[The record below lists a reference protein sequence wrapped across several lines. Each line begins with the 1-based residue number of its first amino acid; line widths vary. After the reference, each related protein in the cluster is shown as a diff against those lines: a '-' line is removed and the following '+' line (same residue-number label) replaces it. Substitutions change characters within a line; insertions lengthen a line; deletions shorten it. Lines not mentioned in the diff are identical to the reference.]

1 MADKKTLEL
10 QIKLMAQQA
19 ADQIKAFASD
29 IKAASQNAKSFS
41 SDAKTMAATVGSM
54 QQEAQ
59 RAANSFK
66 LFGGSVSDLR
76 SQQAKMKSAILDL
89 IDQGLKPESDEVQNL
104 VNQYEKLDSAIAKA
118 EKSQKN
124 METQSKGF
132 SSALQSMNN
141 MALGVAGAI
150 GGAGLASIKFAGELE
165 QTQLALEVLLG
176 DAQEAT
182 KIKDEWTALAAET
195 PFNSADIDSAG
206 KKLLAFGVGAD
217 DVTESLRRIG
227 DISAAT
233 GSSISDIA
241 DIYGK
246 AKVQGR
252 LFAEDINQFQGRGIP
267 VVQSLA
273 KVLGVAETNV
283 KDLVAE
289 GKVGFPE
296 LEKAFRDMTSEGG
309 QFSGMMEKLST
320 STMGQFSSLMD
331 NAQLT
336 LAKFG
341 QMLLPLA
348 NNAMEAISGILE
360 KIQSMDSGTQR
371 ATLVTAGLIAA
382 FAAAIPV
389 VNSLAGAMAFLAANP
404 IVAGI
409 AASAVA
415 VAAIAGAAAKA
426 ANAYKDYN
434 TELQKTKASAE
445 QLLQSYADGNTAKQ
459 LDEEATRDLI
469 KLYPELR
476 GEVSAYATTVEAAT
490 EAVKRLH
497 EQKVLEAAMPQ
508 IESVQRM
515 AESMAN
521 ITDQVAAAQRRVAE
535 ARSAMEASRYFD
547 TGVEAQT
554 EYNNAVQELEALQR
568 TVSNYSDKIPEK
580 VAIINASLA
589 TIGKTLNDRYEI
601 VDLEVDVQPVVAN
614 TSALTESV
622 ANALS
627 SPPPDFGREWQDK
640 ILQGAEKIIRE
651 REKAIKALEEKG
663 TASFGINFADN
674 AEYKAELAALMEYY
688 QRELDKLNEK
698 APAAL
703 FTDEWTEKN
712 MNELEKLERNYQD
725 SIEKLNKAAKDS
737 FGESWAT
744 NEGYIKEAAQ
754 LEKWYAQERI
764 RIEEEIAR
772 KQREELINRH
782 QTRMNQLKEEAQ
794 YQAAMGLQQA
804 EAGNAMGIAQIA
816 TGKTMETV
824 AGSQLGSA
832 AVSAVS
838 GMESGGILGAALG
851 PIGLFIEALAKAVM
865 EVENVQK
872 VLNIFQTVI
881 DPLMEVIEPF
891 INGILQPLVD
901 MLEALGD
908 TIGKMLTPILGVV
921 QVLTSLNPVLKV
933 IEAALSVLGKAF
945 EWFYMNVIYPV
956 GNTIIDIVNGV
967 INMLNKIPFVDIEP
981 IQRLAAIGEAAEEMA
996 KEMERHAERIRLMY
1010 DRQKSAV
1017 EDQLKSQMEALSSQY
1032 ELGLIS
1038 RDEYEK
1044 QAEKY
1049 ASAADNELIAINER
1063 MEEHLAKIEEFTGAG
1078 LTEEQWTNLYN
1089 QADEAEKQSYME
1101 KWGEKVPVL
1110 GHIAGGIADVGTAIW
1125 DGVTNAWDG
1134 LGDWLGWWDVGSPNI
1149 PKDHIAMVHKGETI
1163 VPRTFAD
1170 GIRSGELALVG
1181 RNNSAGGSGSASPI
1195 YVTVNV
1201 GGSVLAERDLV
1212 DAIHRGIS
1220 DGIASRR
1227 LSPLPA

>member
-19 ADQIKAFASD
+19 ADQIKTFGND
-29 IKAASQNAKSFS
+29 LKIAAQNAKAFS
-41 SDAKTMAATVGSM
+41 GDAKAVAANVASL
-54 QQEAQ
+54 QKEAQ
-59 RAANSFK
+59 RTANSLK
-66 LFGGSVSDLR
+66 LFGGSAGELR
-76 SQQAKMKSAILDL
+76 NQHQQMKSAILDL
-89 IDQGLKPESDEVQNL
+89 IDNGLEPEAKEVQEL
-104 VNQYEKLDSAIAKA
+104 VAQYNRLDKAIDEA
-118 EKSQKN
+118 EASHGQ
-124 METQSKGF
+124 MQGG
-132 SSALQSMNN
+132 LQSTKAALAGMNGA
-141 MALGVAGAI
+141 ALAVAGAVS
-150 GGAGLASIKFAGELE
+150 GAGIAAIKFAGELE

-176 DAQEAT
+176 DADQAT
-182 KIKDEWTALAAET
+182 RIKDEWTALAAET

-217 DVTESLRRIG
+217 DVTDSLRRIG

-296 LEKAFRDMTSEGG
+296 LEQAFKMMTSEGG

-320 STMGQFSSLMD
+320 STMGQFSSLVD

-348 NNAMEAISGILE
+348 NDAMAAISGILE
-360 KIQSMDSGTQR
+360 KIQSMDAGTQR
-371 ATLVTAGLIAA
+371 ATLVTGGLIAA

-389 VNSLAGAMAFLAANP
+389 VNGLAGAMAFLAANP
-404 IVAGI
+404 IVLGI
-409 AASAVA
+409 TAAAVA

-426 ANAYKDYN
+426 ANAYQDYN
-434 TELQKTKASAE
+434 SELQKTKTAAD
-445 QLLQSYADGNTAKQ
+445 QLLSSYAKGNSAKQ
-459 LDEEATRDLI
+459 LDEAAIRDLI

-476 GEVSAYATTVEAAT
+476 GEVSAYATTVEEAS
-490 EAVKRLH
+490 EAVKRLT
-497 EQKVLEAAMPQ
+497 EQKVLE
-508 IESVQRM
+508 S
-515 AESMAN
+515 
-521 ITDQVAAAQRRVAE
+521 AAAQVEKLKEVDAERSGAFATRTKIQQRYDEFQNDPMRAMNWAEGDVLLTQLQGAE
-535 ARSAMEASRYFD
+535 AEVDRLS
-547 TGVEAQT
+547 QK
-554 EYNNAVQELEALQR
+554 
-568 TVSNYSDKIPEK
+568 SDKMREQ
-580 VAIINASLA
+580 INAELA
-589 TIGKTLNDRYEI
+589 SYGY
-601 VDLEVDVQPVVAN
+601 Q
-614 TSALTESV
+614 
-622 ANALS
+622 LS
-627 SPPPDFGREWQDK
+627 SYNIIKIPVTLDTDTIPDQLNQLDDEVESAVPPDFGREWQDK
-640 ILQGAEKIIRE
+640 ILEGAEKIIRE

-663 TASFGINFADN
+663 TAFFGINFSSN
-674 AEYKAELAALMEYY
+674 TEYKAELSALMEYY

-698 APAAL
+698 KPAAI
-703 FTDEWTEKN
+703 FDDAWTVKN
-712 MNELEKLERNYQD
+712 MDELERLERDYQD
-725 SIEKLNKAAKDS
+725 SVEKLNKAAKES
-737 FGESWAT
+737 FGEAWET
-744 NEGYIKEAAQ
+744 NEDYIKEAAQ
-754 LEKWYAQERI
+754 LEKWYANERI

-772 KQREELINRH
+772 KQREALINRH
-782 QTRMNQLKEEAQ
+782 QMRMDQLAEEAR

-804 EAGNAMGIAQIA
+804 ESGNASGLAQIA
-816 TGKTMETV
+816 AGTTMETV

-832 AVSAVS
+832 ITPASA
-838 GMESGGILGAALG
+838 GTGLGAALG
-851 PIGLFIEALAKAVM
+851 PIGLFIEALVKAVM

-881 DPLMEVIEPF
+881 DPLMEIIEPF

-921 QVLTSLNPVLKV
+921 QVLTSLNPILKI

-945 EWFYMNVIYPV
+945 EWLYMNVIYPV

-981 IQRLAAIGEAAEEMA
+981 IQRLAAIGDAAEEIA
-996 KEMERHAERIRLMY
+996 KETERQAERIRLMY
-1010 DRQKSAV
+1010 ERQKSAI
-1017 EDQLKSQMEALSSQY
+1017 EDQLKSQLEALSSQY

-1049 ASAADNELIAINER
+1049 ASAADNELISINER
-1063 MEEHLAKIEEFTGAG
+1063 MEEHLAAIEEFTGAA
-1078 LTEEQWTNLYN
+1078 LTEEQWKNLYN
-1089 QADEAEKQSYME
+1089 QADEAEKQSYAE
-1101 KWGEKVPVL
+1101 KWGEKVPIL
-1110 GHIAGGIADVGTAIW
+1110 GHLAGAAADTGKAIW
-1125 DGVTNAWDG
+1125 EGVKRAGETIVG
-1134 LGDWLGWWDVGSPNI
+1134 WLKRLRGYDTGTTFVPQDM
-1149 PKDHIAMVHKGETI
+1149 PAMVHKGETI

-1181 RNNSAGGSGSASPI
+1181 RNGKNDGAAGGGSPI

-1212 DAIHRGIS
+1212 DAVHRGIA
-1220 DGIASRR
+1220 DGINSRR
-1227 LSPLPA
+1227 LDPLPAGGAA

>member
-10 QIKLMAQQA
+10 QIKIMAQQA

-76 SQQAKMKSAILDL
+76 SQQTKMKSAILDL

-124 METQSKGF
+124 MENQSKGF
-132 SSALQSMNN
+132 SSALQSMNGV
-141 MALGVAGAI
+141 ALGVAGAI
-150 GGAGLASIKFAGELE
+150 SGAGLASVKFAGELE

-176 DAQEAT
+176 DAQQAT

-206 KKLLAFGVGAD
+206 KKLLAFNIESEK
-217 DVTESLRRIG
+217 VTDTLRRIG

-296 LEKAFRDMTSEGG
+296 LEKAFQDMTSEGG

-336 LAKFG
+336 LAEFG

-360 KIQSMDSGTQR
+360 KIQAMDSGTQR

-389 VNSLAGAMAFLAANP
+389 VNGLAGAMAFLAANP

-409 AASAVA
+409 AAAAVA

-434 TELQKTKASAE
+434 TELQKTKTSAD
-445 QLLQSYADGNTAKQ
+445 QLLASYADGNTAKQ
-459 LDEEATRDLI
+459 LDEAATRDLI

-476 GEVSAYATTVEAAT
+476 GEVSAYATTVEEAS
-490 EAVKRLH
+490 EAVRRLT
-497 EQKVLEAAMPQ
+497 EQKVLE
-508 IESVQRM
+508 S
-515 AESMAN
+515 
-521 ITDQVAAAQRRVAE
+521 AAAQLEKLIEVDLNRSEAFATRNNIQQRYDEFQNDPMRAMNWAEGDVLVTQLQGAE
-535 ARSAMEASRYFD
+535 AEVTRL
-547 TGVEAQT
+547 T
-554 EYNNAVQELEALQR
+554 EK
-568 TVSNYSDKIPEK
+568 SDKMREQ
-580 VAIINASLA
+580 INAALA
-589 TIGKTLNDRYEI
+589 AIGYQLSGYEMI
-601 VDLEVDVQPVVAN
+601 KMPVTFSAENIPQEVEQIAATVE
-614 TSALTESV
+614 SAV
-622 ANALS
+622 
-627 SPPPDFGREWQDK
+627 PPDFGREWQDK

-663 TASFGINFADN
+663 TASFGINFSSN
-674 AEYKAELAALMEYY
+674 TEYKAELAALMEYY

-703 FTDEWTEKN
+703 FTDEWTRKN
-712 MNELEKLERNYQD
+712 LDELQKLEVDYQD

-744 NEGYIKEAAQ
+744 NEAYIKEAAQ

-764 RIEEEIAR
+764 KIEEEIAR

-782 QTRMNQLKEEAQ
+782 QTRMNQLAEEAR
-794 YQAAMGLQQA
+794 YQAALGQQMA
-804 EAGNAMGIAQIA
+804 EAGNIGGLAKVAG
-816 TGKTMETV
+816 GYSMEQV

-832 AVSAVS
+832 AMSAIS
-838 GMESGGILGAALG
+838 GMASGGLLGAVLG
-851 PIGLFIEALAKAVM
+851 PLAQFVTALLEAILAL
-865 EVENVQK
+865 ENVQK
-872 VLNIFQTVI
+872 ILNWASTIVEKMMDVIGPMLNDGLQQIVDLLETLGTTMGKILAPLINMSNALNSITLVPVLK
-881 DPLMEVIEPF
+881 
-891 INGILQPLVD
+891 
-901 MLEALGD
+901 MLEA
-908 TIGKMLTPILGVV
+908 
-921 QVLTSLNPVLKV
+921 VLSAVGEV
-933 IEAALSVLGKAF
+933 F
-945 EWFYMNVIYPV
+945 EWLNNHVIVPF
-956 GNTIIDIVNGV
+956 GNALIDIANGF
-967 INMLNKIPFVDIEP
+967 IDLLNKIPGVDIDK
-981 IQRLAAIGEAAEEMA
+981 IAKLRLIGEAAEEMA

-1010 DRQKSAV
+1010 ERQKSAV
-1017 EDQLKSQMEALSSQY
+1017 EDQLQSQLEALSSQY

-1038 RDEYEK
+1038 REEYEK

-1049 ASAADNELIAINER
+1049 ASAADEKIIEINEAQNAILSQI
-1063 MEEHLAKIEEFTGAG
+1063 EANTYASATGNTSGLA
-1078 LTEEQWTNLYN
+1078 EQR
-1089 QADEAEKQSYME
+1089 KSYAKE
-1101 KWGEKVPVL
+1101 WGEKVPVL
-1110 GHIAGGIADVGTAIW
+1110 GHVAGFVADVGTKIW
-1125 DGVTNAWDG
+1125 DEIKSVGKTIA
-1134 LGDWLGWWDVGSPNI
+1134 GWFGFDVGTPFV
-1149 PKDHIAMVHKGETI
+1149 PQDMPAMVHKGETI

-1181 RNNSAGGSGSASPI
+1181 RNRSAGGSGSASPI

-1201 GGSVLAERDLV
+1201 GGSILSERDLV
-1212 DAIHRGIS
+1212 DAVHRGIS

>member
-76 SQQAKMKSAILDL
+76 SQQTKMKSAILDL

-104 VNQYEKLDSAIAKA
+104 VDQYNKLDSAIAKA
-118 EKSQKN
+118 EQSQKSI
-124 METQSKGF
+124 EKQSKGF
-132 SSALQSMNN
+132 SSALKSMNN
-141 MALGVAGAI
+141 MALGVAAAI
-150 GGAGLASIKFAGELE
+150 GGAGIASIKFAGELE

-206 KKLLAFGVGAD
+206 KKLLAFGIGAD
-217 DVTESLRRIG
+217 TVTDSLRRIG

-296 LEKAFRDMTSEGG
+296 LEQAFRMMTSEGG

-320 STMGQFSSLMD
+320 STMGQFSSLVD

-348 NNAMEAISGILE
+348 NDAMAAISGLLE
-360 KIQSMDSGTQR
+360 KIQSMDAGTQR

-389 VNSLAGAMAFLAANP
+389 VTGLAGAMAFLAANP
-404 IVAGI
+404 IVLGI
-409 AASAVA
+409 TAAAVA

-434 TELQKTKASAE
+434 TELQKTKTAAD

-459 LDEEATRDLI
+459 LDEAATRDLI

-476 GEVSAYATTVEAAT
+476 GEVTAYATTVEEAS
-490 EAVKRLH
+490 EAVKRLT
-497 EQKVLEAAMPQ
+497 EQKVLE
-508 IESVQRM
+508 S
-515 AESMAN
+515 
-521 ITDQVAAAQRRVAE
+521 AAAQLEKLREVDLNRSEAFATRNNIQQRYDEFQNDPMRAMNWAEGDVLVTQLQGAE
-535 ARSAMEASRYFD
+535 AEVNRL
-547 TGVEAQT
+547 T
-554 EYNNAVQELEALQR
+554 EK
-568 TVSNYSDKIPEK
+568 SDKMREQIIAALA
-580 VAIINASLA
+580 AIGYQLS
-589 TIGKTLNDRYEI
+589 GYEI
-601 VDLEVDVQPVVAN
+601 VKIPVTLSAENIPQEVERIA
-614 TSALTESV
+614 ESV
-622 ANALS
+622 ESAV
-627 SPPPDFGREWQDK
+627 PPDFGREWQDK

-663 TASFGINFADN
+663 TSSFGINFSSN
-674 AEYKAELAALMEYY
+674 TEYKAELAALMEYY

-698 APAAL
+698 KPAAL
-703 FTDEWTEKN
+703 FTDEWTVKN
-712 MNELEKLERNYQD
+712 MDQLEKLERDYQD

-737 FGESWAT
+737 FGDSWAT
-744 NEGYIKEAAQ
+744 NEAYIKEAAQ
-754 LEKWYAQERI
+754 LEKWYANERI

-772 KQREELINRH
+772 KQREDLINRH
-782 QTRMNQLKEEAQ
+782 QTRMNQLAEEAR
-794 YQAAMGLQQA
+794 YAAAMGLQQA
-804 EAGNAMGIAQIA
+804 ESGNTGGLAQIA
-816 TGKTMETV
+816 TGTV
-824 AGSQLGSA
+824 SESVSGSQLGSA
-832 AVSAVS
+832 ITSAS
-838 GMESGGILGAALG
+838 AGTGLGAALG

-921 QVLTSLNPVLKV
+921 QVLTSLNPVLKI
-933 IEAALSVLGKAF
+933 IESALSVLGKAF

-981 IQRLAAIGEAAEEMA
+981 IQRLAAIGDAAEEMA
-996 KEMERHAERIRLMY
+996 KEMERQAERIRLMY
-1010 DRQKSAV
+1010 ERQKSAV
-1017 EDQLKSQMEALSSQY
+1017 EDQLKSQLEALSSQY

-1049 ASAADNELIAINER
+1049 ASAADEKIIEINEAQNAILSQI
-1063 MEEHLAKIEEFTGAG
+1063 EANTYASATGNTSGLA
-1078 LTEEQWTNLYN
+1078 EQR
-1089 QADEAEKQSYME
+1089 KSYAKE
-1101 KWGEKVPVL
+1101 WGKKVPVL
-1110 GHIAGGIADVGTAIW
+1110 GHVAGFVADVGTKIW
-1125 DGVTNAWDG
+1125 DGIKSVGKTIA
-1134 LGDWLGWWDVGSPNI
+1134 GWFGFDVGTPFV
-1149 PKDHIAMVHKGETI
+1149 PQDMPAMVHKGETI

-1181 RNNSAGGSGSASPI
+1181 RNGPGEGAASGGSPI

-1212 DAIHRGIS
+1212 DAVHRGIA

-1227 LSPLPA
+1227 LDPLPAGA

>member
-76 SQQAKMKSAILDL
+76 SQQTKMKSAILDL

-124 METQSKGF
+124 MENQSKGF
-132 SSALQSMNN
+132 SSALKSMNN

-150 GGAGLASIKFAGELE
+150 GGAGIASIKFAGELE

-206 KKLLAFGVGAD
+206 KKLLAFGIGAD
-217 DVTESLRRIG
+217 TVTDSLRRIG

-296 LEKAFRDMTSEGG
+296 LEKAFKDMTSEGG

-320 STMGQFSSLMD
+320 STMGQFSSLVD

-348 NNAMEAISGILE
+348 NDAMSAISGILE
-360 KIQSMDSGTQR
+360 KIQSMDAGTQR
-371 ATLVTAGLIAA
+371 ATLVTGGLIAA

-389 VNSLAGAMAFLAANP
+389 VNGLAGAMAFLAANP
-404 IVAGI
+404 IVLGI
-409 AASAVA
+409 TAAAVA

-434 TELQKTKASAE
+434 TELQKTKTAAD

-459 LDEEATRDLI
+459 LDEAATRKLI
-469 KLYPELR
+469 KLYPGLR
-476 GEVSAYATTVEAAT
+476 GEVSAYATTVEEASK
-490 EAVKRLH
+490 AVKRLT
-497 EQKVLEAAMPQ
+497 EQKVLE
-508 IESVQRM
+508 S
-515 AESMAN
+515 
-521 ITDQVAAAQRRVAE
+521 AAAQLEKMREVDLARSGAFATRSKVQQRYTEYQSDPMRAMNWAEGDVLLTQLQGAE
-535 ARSAMEASRYFD
+535 AEVNRLSEKSDKMREQIQAALASIGYQLSGYNIIKIPVTLD
-547 TGVEAQT
+547 T
-554 EYNNAVQELEALQR
+554 
-568 TVSNYSDKIPEK
+568 DKIPDK
-580 VAIINASLA
+580 L
-589 TIGKTLNDRYEI
+589 KQLD
-601 VDLEVDVQPVVAN
+601 DEV
-614 TSALTESV
+614 ES
-622 ANALS
+622 S
-627 SPPPDFGREWQDK
+627 GPPDFGREWQDK

-663 TASFGINFADN
+663 TSSFGINFSSN
-674 AEYKAELAALMEYY
+674 TEYKAELAALMEYY

-698 APAAL
+698 KPAAL
-703 FTDEWTEKN
+703 FTDEWTVKN
-712 MNELEKLERNYQD
+712 MDQLEKLERDYQD

-737 FGESWAT
+737 FGDSWAT
-744 NEGYIKEAAQ
+744 NEAYIKEAAQ
-754 LEKWYAQERI
+754 LEKWYANERI

-782 QTRMNQLKEEAQ
+782 QTRMNQLAEEAR
-794 YQAAMGLQQA
+794 YAAAMGLQQA
-804 EAGNAMGIAQIA
+804 ESGNTGGLAQIA
-816 TGKTMETV
+816 AGSVSESV

-832 AVSAVS
+832 ITSAS
-838 GMESGGILGAALG
+838 AGTGLGAALG

-872 VLNIFQTVI
+872 VLNIFKTVI

-921 QVLTSLNPVLKV
+921 QVLTSLNPVLKI

-996 KEMERHAERIRLMY
+996 KEMEKQAERIRLMY
-1010 DRQKSAV
+1010 ERQKSAV
-1017 EDQLKSQMEALSSQY
+1017 EDQLKSQLEALSSQY

-1049 ASAADNELIAINER
+1049 ASAADEKIIDLNEAQNAILSQIEANTYASATGNTSG
-1063 MEEHLAKIEEFTGAG
+1063 LA
-1078 LTEEQWTNLYN
+1078 EQR
-1089 QADEAEKQSYME
+1089 KSYAKE
-1101 KWGEKVPVL
+1101 WGEKVPVL
-1110 GHIAGGIADVGTAIW
+1110 GHVAGFVADVGTKIW
-1125 DGVTNAWDG
+1125 DGIKSVGKTIA
-1134 LGDWLGWWDVGSPNI
+1134 GWFGFDVGTPFV
-1149 PKDHIAMVHKGETI
+1149 PQDMPAMVHKGETI

-1181 RNNSAGGSGSASPI
+1181 RNRSAGGSGSASPI

-1201 GGSVLAERDLV
+1201 GGSVLSERDLV
-1212 DAIHRGIS
+1212 DAVHRGIS

>member
-76 SQQAKMKSAILDL
+76 SQQTKMKSAILDL

-124 METQSKGF
+124 MENQSKGF
-132 SSALQSMNN
+132 SSALKSMNN

-150 GGAGLASIKFAGELE
+150 GGAGIASIKFAGELE

-206 KKLLAFGVGAD
+206 KKLLAFGIGAD
-217 DVTESLRRIG
+217 TVTDSLRRIG

-296 LEKAFRDMTSEGG
+296 LEQAFKLMTSEGG

-320 STMGQFSSLMD
+320 STMGQFSSLVD

-348 NNAMEAISGILE
+348 NDAMTAISGILE
-360 KIQSMDSGTQR
+360 KIQSMDAGTQR

-389 VNSLAGAMAFLAANP
+389 VTGLAGAMAFLAANP
-404 IVAGI
+404 IVLGI
-409 AASAVA
+409 TAAAVA

-434 TELQKTKASAE
+434 TELQKTKTAAD
-445 QLLQSYADGNTAKQ
+445 QLLSSYADGNTAKQ
-459 LDEEATRDLI
+459 LDEAATRDLI

-476 GEVSAYATTVEAAT
+476 GEVSAYATTVEEAS
-490 EAVKRLH
+490 EAVKRLT
-497 EQKVLEAAMPQ
+497 EQKVLE
-508 IESVQRM
+508 S
-515 AESMAN
+515 
-521 ITDQVAAAQRRVAE
+521 AAAQLEKLREVDLNRSEAFATRNNIQQRYDEFQNDPMRAMNWAEGDVLVTQLQGAE
-535 ARSAMEASRYFD
+535 AEVNRLTEKSDKMREQIQAALASIGYQLSGYNIIKIPVSLEPEKIEEDVAAISAA
-547 TGVEAQT
+547 VEA
-554 EYNNAVQELEALQR
+554 
-568 TVSNYSDKIPEK
+568 
-580 VAIINASLA
+580 A
-589 TIGKTLNDRYEI
+589 TL
-601 VDLEVDVQPVVAN
+601 
-614 TSALTESV
+614 
-622 ANALS
+622 
-627 SPPPDFGREWQDK
+627 PDFGREWQDK

-651 REKAIKALEEKG
+651 REKAIQALEAKG
-663 TASFGINFADN
+663 TASFGINFSDN

-703 FTDEWTEKN
+703 FTDEWTVKN
-712 MNELEKLERNYQD
+712 MDQLEKLERDYQD
-725 SIEKLNKAAKDS
+725 SVEKLNKAAKES
-737 FGESWAT
+737 FGEAWET
-744 NEGYIKEAAQ
+744 NEAYIKEAAQ
-754 LEKWYAQERI
+754 LEKWYANERI

-772 KQREELINRH
+772 KQREDLINRH
-782 QTRMNQLKEEAQ
+782 QMRMDQLAEEAR
-794 YQAAMGLQQA
+794 YQAALGQQRLEGGDIGGL
-804 EAGNAMGIAQIA
+804 AQIA
-816 TGKTMETV
+816 GGTVSESV

-832 AVSAVS
+832 LTSAS
-838 GMESGGILGAALG
+838 AGTGLGAALG

-881 DPLMEVIEPF
+881 DPLMQIIEPF

-921 QVLTSLNPVLKV
+921 QVLTSLNPVLKI
-933 IEAALSVLGKAF
+933 IEATLSVLGKAF

-981 IQRLAAIGEAAEEMA
+981 IQRLAAIGDAAEEMA
-996 KEMERHAERIRLMY
+996 KEMERQAERIRLMY
-1010 DRQKSAV
+1010 ERQKSAV
-1017 EDQLKSQMEALSSQY
+1017 EDQLKSQLEALSSQY

-1049 ASAADNELIAINER
+1049 ASAADEKIINLNEAQNAILSQIEANTYASATGNTSG
-1063 MEEHLAKIEEFTGAG
+1063 LA
-1078 LTEEQWTNLYN
+1078 EQR
-1089 QADEAEKQSYME
+1089 KSYAKE
-1101 KWGEKVPVL
+1101 WGEKVPVL
-1110 GHIAGGIADVGTAIW
+1110 GHVAGFVADVGTKIW
-1125 DGVTNAWDG
+1125 DGIKSVGKTIA
-1134 LGDWLGWWDVGSPNI
+1134 GWFGFDVGTPFV
-1149 PKDHIAMVHKGETI
+1149 PQDMPAMVHKGETI

-1181 RNNSAGGSGSASPI
+1181 RNRSAGGSGSASPI

-1201 GGSVLAERDLV
+1201 GGSILSERDLV
-1212 DAIHRGIS
+1212 DAVHRGIS

>member
-1 MADKKTLEL
+1 
-10 QIKLMAQQA
+10 
-19 ADQIKAFASD
+19 
-29 IKAASQNAKSFS
+29 
-41 SDAKTMAATVGSM
+41 
-54 QQEAQ
+54 
-59 RAANSFK
+59 
-66 LFGGSVSDLR
+66 
-76 SQQAKMKSAILDL
+76 MKSAILDL
-89 IDQGLKPESDEVQNL
+89 IDQGLKPESQEVQDL
-104 VNQYEKLDSAIAKA
+104 VNQYNRLDDAIAKA

-124 METQSKGF
+124 MENQSKGF
-132 SSALQSMNN
+132 SSALKSMNN

-150 GGAGLASIKFAGELE
+150 GGAGIASIKFAGELE

-176 DAQEAT
+176 DANQAT
-182 KIKDEWTALAAET
+182 RIKDEWTALAAET

-206 KKLLAFGVGAD
+206 KKLLAFGIGAD
-217 DVTESLRRIG
+217 TVTDSLRRIG

-283 KDLVAE
+283 KDLVEE

-296 LEKAFRDMTSEGG
+296 LEQAFKMMTSEGG

-336 LAKFG
+336 LAEFG
-341 QMLLPLA
+341 KMLLPLA
-348 NNAMEAISGILE
+348 NNAMESISGILE
-360 KIQSMDSGTQR
+360 KIQAMDAGTQR
-371 ATLVTAGLIAA
+371 ATLVTGGLIAA

-389 VNSLAGAMAFLAANP
+389 VNGLAGAMAFLAANP
-404 IVAGI
+404 IVLGI
-409 AASAVA
+409 TAAAVA

-434 TELQKTKASAE
+434 TELQKTKSAAD
-445 QLLQSYADGNTAKQ
+445 QLLSSYAKGNTAKQ
-459 LDEEATRDLI
+459 LDEAATRDLI

-476 GEVSAYATTVEAAT
+476 GEVSAYATTVEEAS
-490 EAVKRLH
+490 EAVKRLT
-497 EQKVLEAAMPQ
+497 EQKVLE
-508 IESVQRM
+508 S
-515 AESMAN
+515 
-521 ITDQVAAAQRRVAE
+521 AAAQLEKLREVDLNRSEAFATRNNIQQRYDEFQNDPMRAMNWAEGDVLVTQLQGAE
-535 ARSAMEASRYFD
+535 AEVNRL
-547 TGVEAQT
+547 T
-554 EYNNAVQELEALQR
+554 EK
-568 TVSNYSDKIPEK
+568 SDKMREQIIAALA
-580 VAIINASLA
+580 AIGYQLS
-589 TIGKTLNDRYEI
+589 GYEI
-601 VDLEVDVQPVVAN
+601 VKIPVTLSAENIPQEVERIA
-614 TSALTESV
+614 ESV
-622 ANALS
+622 ESAV
-627 SPPPDFGREWQDK
+627 PPDFGREWQDK

-663 TASFGINFADN
+663 TASFGINFSSN
-674 AEYKAELAALMEYY
+674 TEYKAELAALMEYY

-703 FTDEWTEKN
+703 FTDEWTRKN
-712 MNELEKLERNYQD
+712 LDELQKLERDYQD
-725 SIEKLNKAAKDS
+725 SIEKLNKAAKES
-737 FGESWAT
+737 FGEAWET
-744 NEGYIKEAAQ
+744 NEAYIKEAAQ
-754 LEKWYAQERI
+754 LEKWYANERI

-772 KQREELINRH
+772 KQREDLINRH
-782 QTRMNQLKEEAQ
+782 QMRMDQLAEEAR
-794 YQAAMGLQQA
+794 YQAALGQQRLEGGDIGGL
-804 EAGNAMGIAQIA
+804 AQIA
-816 TGKTMETV
+816 GGTVSESV

-832 AVSAVS
+832 LTSAS
-838 GMESGGILGAALG
+838 AGTGLGAALG

-921 QVLTSLNPVLKV
+921 QVLTSLNPVLKI
-933 IEAALSVLGKAF
+933 IESALSVLGKAF

-981 IQRLAAIGEAAEEMA
+981 IQRLAAIGVAAEEMA

-1010 DRQKSAV
+1010 ERQKSAV

-1049 ASAADNELIAINER
+1049 ASAADEKIIDLNEAQNAILSQIEANTYASATGNTSG
-1063 MEEHLAKIEEFTGAG
+1063 LA
-1078 LTEEQWTNLYN
+1078 EQRTSF
-1089 QADEAEKQSYME
+1089 AKE
-1101 KWGEKVPVL
+1101 WGEKVPVL
-1110 GHIAGGIADVGTAIW
+1110 GHLAGALADTGKAIW
-1125 DGVTNAWDG
+1125 DGLNRAGKAVA
-1134 LGDWLGWWDVGSPNI
+1134 DWVDSWWPFDTGSTFVPQDM
-1149 PKDHIAMVHKGETI
+1149 PAMVHKGETI

-1201 GGSVLAERDLV
+1201 GGSVLSERDLV
-1212 DAIHRGIS
+1212 DAVHRGIS

>member
-41 SDAKTMAATVGSM
+41 SDAKTMTATVGSM

-76 SQQAKMKSAILDL
+76 SQQTKMKSAILDL

-104 VNQYEKLDSAIAKA
+104 VNQYNKLDSAIAKA
-118 EKSQKN
+118 EKSQKK
-124 METQSKGF
+124 MESQSKGF
-132 SSALQSMNN
+132 SSALQGMNN
-141 MALGVAGAI
+141 MALGVAVAI

-182 KIKDEWTALAAET
+182 RIKDEWTALAAET

-206 KKLLAFGVGAD
+206 KKLLAFGIGAD
-217 DVTESLRRIG
+217 TVTDSLRRIG

-296 LEKAFRDMTSEGG
+296 LEKAFKDMTSEGG

-320 STMGQFSSLMD
+320 STMGQFSSLVD

-360 KIQSMDSGTQR
+360 KIQAMDSGTQR

-389 VNSLAGAMAFLAANP
+389 VNGLAGAMAFLAANP
-404 IVAGI
+404 IVLGI
-409 AASAVA
+409 TAAAVA

-434 TELQKTKASAE
+434 TELQKTKTSAE
-445 QLLQSYADGNTAKQ
+445 QLLASYADGNTAKQ
-459 LDEEATRDLI
+459 LDEAATRDLI

-476 GEVSAYATTVEAAT
+476 GEVSAYATTVEEAS
-490 EAVKRLH
+490 EAVKRIT
-497 EQKVLEAAMPQ
+497 EQKVLE
-508 IESVQRM
+508 S
-515 AESMAN
+515 
-521 ITDQVAAAQRRVAE
+521 AAAQLEKLRKVDLNRSDAFATRSKEQQRYTEFQSDPMRAMNWAEGDDLLNQLQGAE
-535 ARSAMEASRYFD
+535 AEFNRLSEKSDKMREQIQAALASIGYQLSGYNIIKIPVSLEPEKIEEDVAAISAA
-547 TGVEAQT
+547 VEA
-554 EYNNAVQELEALQR
+554 
-568 TVSNYSDKIPEK
+568 
-580 VAIINASLA
+580 A
-589 TIGKTLNDRYEI
+589 T
-601 VDLEVDVQPVVAN
+601 
-614 TSALTESV
+614 
-622 ANALS
+622 
-627 SPPPDFGREWQDK
+627 PPDFGREWQDK

-651 REKAIKALEEKG
+651 REKAIQALEAKG
-663 TASFGINFADN
+663 TASFGINFSDN

-688 QRELDKLNEK
+688 QRELDKLNDK

-703 FTDEWTEKN
+703 FTDEWTAKN

-737 FGESWAT
+737 FGEAWAT
-744 NEGYIKEAAQ
+744 NEAYIKEAAQ
-754 LEKWYAQERI
+754 LEKWYANERI

-782 QTRMNQLKEEAQ
+782 QTRMNQLAEEAR
-794 YQAAMGLQQA
+794 YAAAMGLQQA
-804 EAGNAMGIAQIA
+804 ESGNTGGLAQIA
-816 TGKTMETV
+816 TGTVSESV

-832 AVSAVS
+832 ITSAS
-838 GMESGGILGAALG
+838 AGTGLGAALG

-901 MLEALGD
+901 MLEAIGD

-921 QVLTSLNPVLKV
+921 QVLTSLNPVLKI
-933 IEAALSVLGKAF
+933 IESSLSVLGKAF

-981 IQRLAAIGEAAEEMA
+981 IQRLAAIGDAAEEMA

-1017 EDQLKSQMEALSSQY
+1017 EDQLKSQLEALSSQY

-1049 ASAADNELIAINER
+1049 ASAADEKIIDLNEAQNAILGQIEANTYASATGNTSG
-1063 MEEHLAKIEEFTGAG
+1063 LA
-1078 LTEEQWTNLYN
+1078 EQR
-1089 QADEAEKQSYME
+1089 KSYAKE
-1101 KWGEKVPVL
+1101 WGEKVPVL
-1110 GHIAGGIADVGTAIW
+1110 GHVAGFVADVGTRIW
-1125 DGVTNAWDG
+1125 DGIKSVGKTIA
-1134 LGDWLGWWDVGSPNI
+1134 GWFGFDVGTPFV
-1149 PKDHIAMVHKGETI
+1149 PQDMPAMVHKGETI

-1181 RNNSAGGSGSASPI
+1181 RNRSAGGSGSASPI

-1201 GGSVLAERDLV
+1201 GGSVLSERDLV
-1212 DAIHRGIS
+1212 DAVHRGIA

-1227 LSPLPA
+1227 LDPLPAGA

>member
-10 QIKLMAQQA
+10 QIKIMAQQA

-89 IDQGLKPESDEVQNL
+89 IDQGLKPESQEVQEL
-104 VNQYEKLDSAIAKA
+104 VSQYNRLDDAIAKA

-124 METQSKGF
+124 MENQSKGF
-132 SSALQSMNN
+132 SSALQSMNGV
-141 MALGVAGAI
+141 ALGVAGAI
-150 GGAGLASIKFAGELE
+150 SGAGLASIKFAGELE

-176 DAQEAT
+176 DAQQAT

-217 DVTESLRRIG
+217 DVTDSLRRIG

-273 KVLGVAETNV
+273 KVLGVAENNV

-296 LEKAFRDMTSEGG
+296 LEKAFQDMTSEGG

-336 LAKFG
+336 LAEFG
-341 QMLLPLA
+341 KMLLPLA

-360 KIQSMDSGTQR
+360 KIQAMDSGTQR

-409 AASAVA
+409 AAAAVA

-426 ANAYKDYN
+426 ANAYEDYN
-434 TELQKTKASAE
+434 TELQKTKTSAD
-445 QLLQSYADGNTAKQ
+445 QLLASYADGNTAKQ
-459 LDEEATRDLI
+459 LDEAATRDLI

-476 GEVSAYATTVEAAT
+476 GEVSAYATTVEEAS
-490 EAVKRLH
+490 EAVKRLT
-497 EQKVLEAAMPQ
+497 EQKVLE
-508 IESVQRM
+508 S
-515 AESMAN
+515 
-521 ITDQVAAAQRRVAE
+521 AAAQLEKLREVDLNRSGAFATRNNIQQRYDEFQNDPMRAMNWAEGDVLVTQLQGAE
-535 ARSAMEASRYFD
+535 AEVNRL
-547 TGVEAQT
+547 T
-554 EYNNAVQELEALQR
+554 EK
-568 TVSNYSDKIPEK
+568 SDKMREQ
-580 VAIINASLA
+580 INAALA
-589 TIGKTLNDRYEI
+589 AIGYQLSGYEMVKIPVTLSAENI
-601 VDLEVDVQPVVAN
+601 PQEVEQIA
-614 TSALTESV
+614 ESV
-622 ANALS
+622 ESAV
-627 SPPPDFGREWQDK
+627 PPDFGREWQDK

-651 REKAIKALEEKG
+651 REKAIQALEAKG

-698 APAAL
+698 TPAAL
-703 FTDEWTEKN
+703 FTDEWTRKN
-712 MNELEKLERNYQD
+712 MDELQKLEVDYQD

-744 NEGYIKEAAQ
+744 NEAYLKEAAQ
-754 LEKWYAQERI
+754 LEKWYANERI
-764 RIEEEIAR
+764 KIEEEIAR

-804 EAGNAMGIAQIA
+804 ESGNAGGLAQIA
-816 TGKTMETV
+816 AGTVSESV

-832 AVSAVS
+832 ITSAS
-838 GMESGGILGAALG
+838 AGTGLGAALG
-851 PIGLFIEALAKAVM
+851 PIGQFAEALINAVM
-865 EVENVQK
+865 SLESVQK
-872 VLNIFQTVI
+872 VLNIFDTI
-881 DPLMEVIEPF
+881 LTPMMEVIEPF
-891 INGILQPLVD
+891 VNGILKPVIDL
-901 MLEALGD
+901 METLGD
-908 TIGKMLTPILGVV
+908 TLGKLLSPILAVV
-921 QVLTSLNPVLKV
+921 QVMVSLNPVLKILEGV
-933 IEAALSVLGKAF
+933 LSLLGNAV
-945 EWFYMNVIYPV
+945 EWLYMHVIYPV
-956 GNTIIDIVNGV
+956 GNSIIGVVNA
-967 INMLNKIPFVDIEP
+967 IIEMLNKIPFVEIKKLD
-981 IQRLAAIGEAAEEMA
+981 RLAAIGDAAEEMA

-1063 MEEHLAKIEEFTGAG
+1063 MEEHLAAIEEFTGAS
-1078 LTEEQWTNLYN
+1078 LTEEQWKNLYN
-1089 QADEAEKQSYME
+1089 QADEAEKQSYAE

-1110 GHIAGGIADVGTAIW
+1110 GHIAGAVADVGVA
-1125 DGVTNAWDG
+1125 AWNG
-1134 LGDWLGWWDVGSPNI
+1134 IKSVGKTIAGWFGFDVGTPFV
-1149 PKDHIAMVHKGETI
+1149 PHDMPAMVHKGETI

-1181 RNNSAGGSGSASPI
+1181 RNNSAGGSGSAAPI

-1212 DAIHRGIS
+1212 DAVHRGIA

>member
-66 LFGGSVSDLR
+66 LFGGSVSELR

-124 METQSKGF
+124 MENQSKGF
-132 SSALQSMNN
+132 RSALQSMNN
-141 MALGVAGAI
+141 IALGVAGAI
-150 GGAGLASIKFAGELE
+150 GGAGIASIKFAGELE

-176 DAQEAT
+176 DANQAT

-206 KKLLAFGVGAD
+206 KKLLAFGIGAD
-217 DVTESLRRIG
+217 TVTDSLRRIG

-296 LEKAFRDMTSEGG
+296 LEQAFRMMTSEGG

-360 KIQSMDSGTQR
+360 KIQAMDSGTQR

-389 VNSLAGAMAFLAANP
+389 VNGLAGAMAFLAANP

-409 AASAVA
+409 AAAAVA

-434 TELQKTKASAE
+434 TELQKTKSSAD

-459 LDEEATRDLI
+459 LDEAATRDLI

-476 GEVSAYATTVEAAT
+476 GEVSAYSTTVEEASK
-490 EAVKRLH
+490 AVKKLT
-497 EQKVLEAAMPQ
+497 EQKVLE
-508 IESVQRM
+508 S
-515 AESMAN
+515 
-521 ITDQVAAAQRRVAE
+521 AAAQLEKLREVDYKRSEAFYTRSNIQKRYDEFQSDPMRAMNWAEGDVLLTQLQGAE
-535 ARSAMEASRYFD
+535 AEVNRL
-547 TGVEAQT
+547 T
-554 EYNNAVQELEALQR
+554 EK
-568 TVSNYSDKIPEK
+568 SDKMREQ
-580 VAIINASLA
+580 INAALA
-589 TIGKTLNDRYEI
+589 SIGY
-601 VDLEVDVQPVVAN
+601 Q
-614 TSALTESV
+614 
-622 ANALS
+622 LS
-627 SPPPDFGREWQDK
+627 SYNIIKIPVTLDTDTIPDQLNQLDDEVESADPPDFGREWQDK

-663 TASFGINFADN
+663 TASFGINFSSN
-674 AEYKAELAALMEYY
+674 TEYKAELAALMEYY

-698 APAAL
+698 KPAAL
-703 FTDEWTEKN
+703 FTDEWTRKN
-712 MNELEKLERNYQD
+712 LDELQKLEVDYQD

-744 NEGYIKEAAQ
+744 NEAYIKEAAQ

-764 RIEEEIAR
+764 KIEEEIAR

-782 QTRMNQLKEEAQ
+782 QTRMNQLAEEAR
-794 YQAAMGLQQA
+794 YAAAMGLQQA
-804 EAGNAMGIAQIA
+804 ESGNTGGLAQIA
-816 TGKTMETV
+816 TGTVSESV

-832 AVSAVS
+832 LTSAS
-838 GMESGGILGAALG
+838 AGTGLGAALG

-921 QVLTSLNPVLKV
+921 QVLTSLNPVLKI
-933 IEAALSVLGKAF
+933 IESALSVLGKAF
-945 EWFYMNVIYPV
+945 EWLYMNVIYPV

-981 IQRLAAIGEAAEEMA
+981 IQRLAAIGDAAEEMA
-996 KEMERHAERIRLMY
+996 KEMERQAERIRLMY
-1010 DRQKSAV
+1010 ERQKSAV
-1017 EDQLKSQMEALSSQY
+1017 EDQLKSQLEALSSQY

-1049 ASAADNELIAINER
+1049 ASAADEKIIDLNEAQNAILSQIEANTYASATGNTSG
-1063 MEEHLAKIEEFTGAG
+1063 LA
-1078 LTEEQWTNLYN
+1078 EQRKSF
-1089 QADEAEKQSYME
+1089 AKE
-1101 KWGEKVPVL
+1101 WGEKVPVL
-1110 GHIAGGIADVGTAIW
+1110 GHLAGALADTGKAIW
-1125 DGVTNAWDG
+1125 DGLNRAGKAVA
-1134 LGDWLGWWDVGSPNI
+1134 DWVDSWWPFDTGSTFVPQDM
-1149 PKDHIAMVHKGETI
+1149 PAMVHKGETI

-1181 RNNSAGGSGSASPI
+1181 RNGTGGGAASGGSPI

-1201 GGSVLAERDLV
+1201 GGSVLSERDLV
-1212 DAIHRGIS
+1212 DAVHRGIS

>member
-76 SQQAKMKSAILDL
+76 SQQTKMKSAILDL

-124 METQSKGF
+124 MENQSKGF
-132 SSALQSMNN
+132 SSALKSMNN

-150 GGAGLASIKFAGELE
+150 GGAGIASIKFAGELE

-206 KKLLAFGVGAD
+206 KKLLAFGIGAD
-217 DVTESLRRIG
+217 TVTDSLRRIG

-296 LEKAFRDMTSEGG
+296 LEQAFKLMTSEGG

-320 STMGQFSSLMD
+320 STMGQFSSLVD

-348 NNAMEAISGILE
+348 NDAMTAISGILE
-360 KIQSMDSGTQR
+360 KIQSMDAGTQR

-389 VNSLAGAMAFLAANP
+389 VTGLAGAMAFLAANP
-404 IVAGI
+404 IVLGI
-409 AASAVA
+409 TAAAVA

-434 TELQKTKASAE
+434 TELQKTKTAAD
-445 QLLQSYADGNTAKQ
+445 QLLSSYADGNTAKQ
-459 LDEEATRDLI
+459 LDEAATRDLI

-476 GEVSAYATTVEAAT
+476 GEVSAYATTVEEAS
-490 EAVKRLH
+490 EAVKRLT
-497 EQKVLEAAMPQ
+497 EQKVLE
-508 IESVQRM
+508 S
-515 AESMAN
+515 
-521 ITDQVAAAQRRVAE
+521 AAAQLEKLREVDLNRSEAFATRNNIQQRYDEFQNDPMRAMNWAEGDVLVTQLQGAE
-535 ARSAMEASRYFD
+535 AEVNRLTEKSDKMREQIQAALASIGYQLSGYNIIKIPVSLEPEKIEEDVAAISAA
-547 TGVEAQT
+547 VEA
-554 EYNNAVQELEALQR
+554 
-568 TVSNYSDKIPEK
+568 
-580 VAIINASLA
+580 A
-589 TIGKTLNDRYEI
+589 T
-601 VDLEVDVQPVVAN
+601 
-614 TSALTESV
+614 
-622 ANALS
+622 
-627 SPPPDFGREWQDK
+627 PPDFGREWQDK

-651 REKAIKALEEKG
+651 REKAIQTLNAKAAE
-663 TASFGINFADN
+663 SFGAGYAGN
-674 AEYKAELAALMEYY
+674 AEYKAEFDALMTYY

-698 APAAL
+698 KPAAL
-703 FTDEWTEKN
+703 FTDEWTVKN
-712 MNELEKLERNYQD
+712 MDQLEKLERDYQD
-725 SIEKLNKAAKDS
+725 SVEKLNKAAKES
-737 FGESWAT
+737 FGEAWET
-744 NEGYIKEAAQ
+744 NEAYIKEAAQ
-754 LEKWYAQERI
+754 LEKWYANERI

-772 KQREELINRH
+772 KQREDLINRH
-782 QTRMNQLKEEAQ
+782 QMRMDQLAEEAR
-794 YQAAMGLQQA
+794 YQAALGQQRLEGGDIGGL
-804 EAGNAMGIAQIA
+804 AQIA
-816 TGKTMETV
+816 GGTVSESV

-832 AVSAVS
+832 LTSAS
-838 GMESGGILGAALG
+838 AGTGLGAALG

-881 DPLMEVIEPF
+881 DPLMQFIEPF

-921 QVLTSLNPVLKV
+921 QVLTSLNPVLKI
-933 IEAALSVLGKAF
+933 IEATLSVLGKAF

-981 IQRLAAIGEAAEEMA
+981 IQRLAAIGDAAEEMA
-996 KEMERHAERIRLMY
+996 KEMERQAERIRLMY
-1010 DRQKSAV
+1010 ERQKSAV
-1017 EDQLKSQMEALSSQY
+1017 EDQLKSQLEALSSQY

-1049 ASAADNELIAINER
+1049 ASAADEKIINLNEAQNAILSQIEANTYASATGNTSG
-1063 MEEHLAKIEEFTGAG
+1063 LA
-1078 LTEEQWTNLYN
+1078 EQR
-1089 QADEAEKQSYME
+1089 KSYAKE
-1101 KWGEKVPVL
+1101 WGEKVPVL
-1110 GHIAGGIADVGTAIW
+1110 GHVAGFVADVGTKIW
-1125 DGVTNAWDG
+1125 DGIKSVGKTIA
-1134 LGDWLGWWDVGSPNI
+1134 GWFGFDVGTPFV
-1149 PKDHIAMVHKGETI
+1149 PQDMPAMVHKGETI

-1181 RNNSAGGSGSASPI
+1181 RNRSAGGSGSASPI

-1201 GGSVLAERDLV
+1201 GGSILSERDLV
-1212 DAIHRGIS
+1212 DAVHRGIS

>member
-76 SQQAKMKSAILDL
+76 SQQTKMKSAILDL

-124 METQSKGF
+124 MENQSKGF
-132 SSALQSMNN
+132 SSALKSMNN

-150 GGAGLASIKFAGELE
+150 GGAGIASIKFAGELE

-206 KKLLAFGVGAD
+206 KKLLAFGIGAD
-217 DVTESLRRIG
+217 TVTDSLRRIG

-296 LEKAFRDMTSEGG
+296 LEQAFKLMTSEGG

-320 STMGQFSSLMD
+320 STMGQFSSLVD

-348 NNAMEAISGILE
+348 NDAMTAISGILE
-360 KIQSMDSGTQR
+360 KIQSMDAGTQR
-371 ATLVTAGLIAA
+371 ATLVTGGLIAA

-389 VNSLAGAMAFLAANP
+389 VNGLAGAMAFLAANP
-404 IVAGI
+404 IVLGI
-409 AASAVA
+409 TAAAVA

-434 TELQKTKASAE
+434 TELQKTKTAAD
-445 QLLQSYADGNTAKQ
+445 QLLSSYADGNTAKQ
-459 LDEEATRDLI
+459 LDEAATRDLI

-476 GEVSAYATTVEAAT
+476 GEVSAYATTVEEAS
-490 EAVKRLH
+490 EAVKRLT
-497 EQKVLEAAMPQ
+497 EQKVLE
-508 IESVQRM
+508 S
-515 AESMAN
+515 
-521 ITDQVAAAQRRVAE
+521 AAAQLEKLREVDLNRSEAFATRNNIQQRYDEFQNDPMRAMNWAEGDVLVTQLQGAE
-535 ARSAMEASRYFD
+535 AEVNRLTEKSDKMREQIQAALASIGYQLSGYNIIKIPVSLELEKIEEDVAAISAA
-547 TGVEAQT
+547 VEA
-554 EYNNAVQELEALQR
+554 
-568 TVSNYSDKIPEK
+568 
-580 VAIINASLA
+580 A
-589 TIGKTLNDRYEI
+589 TL
-601 VDLEVDVQPVVAN
+601 
-614 TSALTESV
+614 
-622 ANALS
+622 
-627 SPPPDFGREWQDK
+627 PDFGREWQDK

-651 REKAIKALEEKG
+651 REKAIQALEAKG
-663 TASFGINFADN
+663 TASFGINFSDN

-703 FTDEWTEKN
+703 FTDEWTVKN
-712 MNELEKLERNYQD
+712 MDQLEKLERDYQD
-725 SIEKLNKAAKDS
+725 SVEKLNKAAKES
-737 FGESWAT
+737 FGEAWET
-744 NEGYIKEAAQ
+744 NEAYIKEAAQ
-754 LEKWYAQERI
+754 LEKWYANERI

-772 KQREELINRH
+772 KQREDLINRH
-782 QTRMNQLKEEAQ
+782 QMRMDQLAEEAR
-794 YQAAMGLQQA
+794 YQAALGQQRLEGGDIGGL
-804 EAGNAMGIAQIA
+804 AQIA
-816 TGKTMETV
+816 GGTVSESV

-832 AVSAVS
+832 LTSAS
-838 GMESGGILGAALG
+838 AGTGLGAALG

-881 DPLMEVIEPF
+881 DPLIQVIEPF

-921 QVLTSLNPVLKV
+921 QVLTSLNPVLKI
-933 IEAALSVLGKAF
+933 IEATLSVLGKAF

-981 IQRLAAIGEAAEEMA
+981 IQRLAAIGDAAEEMA
-996 KEMERHAERIRLMY
+996 KEMERQAERIRLMY
-1010 DRQKSAV
+1010 ERQKSAV
-1017 EDQLKSQMEALSSQY
+1017 EDQLKSQLEALSSQY

-1049 ASAADNELIAINER
+1049 ASAADEKIINLNEAQNAILSQIEANTYAGATGNTSG
-1063 MEEHLAKIEEFTGAG
+1063 LA
-1078 LTEEQWTNLYN
+1078 EQR
-1089 QADEAEKQSYME
+1089 KSYAKE
-1101 KWGEKVPVL
+1101 WGEKVPVL
-1110 GHIAGGIADVGTAIW
+1110 GHVAGFVADVGTKIW
-1125 DGVTNAWDG
+1125 DGIKSVGKTIA
-1134 LGDWLGWWDVGSPNI
+1134 GWFGFDVGTPFV
-1149 PKDHIAMVHKGETI
+1149 PQDMPAMVHKGETI

-1181 RNNSAGGSGSASPI
+1181 RNRSAGGSGSASPI

-1201 GGSVLAERDLV
+1201 GGSILSERDLV
-1212 DAIHRGIS
+1212 DAVHRGIS

>member
-1 MADKKTLEL
+1 
-10 QIKLMAQQA
+10 MAQQA
-19 ADQIKAFASD
+19 ADQIKTFGND
-29 IKAASQNAKSFS
+29 LKIAAQNAKAFS
-41 SDAKTMAATVGSM
+41 GDAKTMTATVGSM

-76 SQQAKMKSAILDL
+76 SQQTKMKSAILDL

-104 VNQYEKLDSAIAKA
+104 VDQYNKLDSAIAKA
-118 EKSQKN
+118 EQSQKSIKK
-124 METQSKGF
+124 QSKGF
-132 SSALQSMNN
+132 SSALKSMNN
-141 MALGVAGAI
+141 MALGVAAAI
-150 GGAGLASIKFAGELE
+150 GGAGFASIKFAGELE

-176 DAQEAT
+176 DADQAT
-182 KIKDEWTALAAET
+182 RIKDEWTALAAET

-217 DVTESLRRIG
+217 DVTDSLRRIG

-296 LEKAFRDMTSEGG
+296 LEKAFKDMTSEGG

-320 STMGQFSSLMD
+320 STMGQFSSLVD

-360 KIQSMDSGTQR
+360 KIQAMDSGTKR

-389 VNSLAGAMAFLAANP
+389 VNGLAGAMAFLAANP

-409 AASAVA
+409 AAAAVA

-434 TELQKTKASAE
+434 TELQKTKTSAE
-445 QLLQSYADGNTAKQ
+445 QLLASYADGNTAKQ
-459 LDEEATRDLI
+459 LDEAATRELI
-469 KLYPELR
+469 NLYPELR
-476 GEVSAYATTVEAAT
+476 GEVSAYATTVEEAS
-490 EAVKRLH
+490 EAVKRLT
-497 EQKVLEAAMPQ
+497 EQKVLE
-508 IESVQRM
+508 S
-515 AESMAN
+515 
-521 ITDQVAAAQRRVAE
+521 AAAQ
-535 ARSAMEASRYFD
+535 
-547 TGVEAQT
+547 
-554 EYNNAVQELEALQR
+554 LEKL
-568 TVSNYSDKIPEK
+568 K
-580 VAIINASLA
+580 
-589 TIGKTLNDRYEI
+589 
-601 VDLEVDVQPVVAN
+601 EVDVKSSEAFATRSKVQQRYTEFQNEPMRAMNWAEGDVLLTQLQGAEADVNRLSEKSDKMREQIQAALASVGYQLSGYNIIKIPVSLQPEKIEEDVAAI
-614 TSALTESV
+614 SAAVEAAT
-622 ANALS
+622 
-627 SPPPDFGREWQDK
+627 PPDFGREWQDK

-651 REKAIKALEEKG
+651 REKAIQALEAKG
-663 TASFGINFADN
+663 TASFGINFSDN
-674 AEYKAELAALMEYY
+674 AEYQAELAALMEYY
-688 QRELDKLNEK
+688 QRELDKLNDK

-703 FTDEWTEKN
+703 FTDEWTAKN

-737 FGESWAT
+737 FGEAWAT
-744 NEGYIKEAAQ
+744 NEAYIKEAAQ
-754 LEKWYAQERI
+754 LEKWYANERI

-782 QTRMNQLKEEAQ
+782 QTRMNQLAEEAR
-794 YQAAMGLQQA
+794 YAAAMGLQQA
-804 EAGNAMGIAQIA
+804 ESGNTGGLAQIA
-816 TGKTMETV
+816 TGTVSESV

-832 AVSAVS
+832 ITSAS
-838 GMESGGILGAALG
+838 AGTGLGAALG

-901 MLEALGD
+901 MLEAIGD

-921 QVLTSLNPVLKV
+921 QVLTSLNPVLKI
-933 IEAALSVLGKAF
+933 IESSLSVLGKAF

-996 KEMERHAERIRLMY
+996 KEMEKQAERIRLMY
-1010 DRQKSAV
+1010 ERQKSAV
-1017 EDQLKSQMEALSSQY
+1017 EDQLKSQLEALSSQY

-1049 ASAADNELIAINER
+1049 ASAADEKIIELNEAQNAILGQIESNTYASATGNTSG
-1063 MEEHLAKIEEFTGAG
+1063 LA
-1078 LTEEQWTNLYN
+1078 EQR
-1089 QADEAEKQSYME
+1089 KSYAKE
-1101 KWGEKVPVL
+1101 WGEKVPVL
-1110 GHIAGGIADVGTAIW
+1110 GHVAGFVADVGTKIW
-1125 DGVTNAWDG
+1125 DGIKSVGKTIA
-1134 LGDWLGWWDVGSPNI
+1134 GWFGFDVGTPFV
-1149 PKDHIAMVHKGETI
+1149 PQDMPAMVHKGETI

-1181 RNNSAGGSGSASPI
+1181 RNRSAGGSGSASPI

-1201 GGSVLAERDLV
+1201 GGSVLSERDLV
-1212 DAIHRGIS
+1212 DAVHRGIA

-1227 LSPLPA
+1227 LDPLPAGA

>member
-41 SDAKTMAATVGSM
+41 SDAKTMTATVGSM

-76 SQQAKMKSAILDL
+76 SQQTKMKSAILDL

-104 VNQYEKLDSAIAKA
+104 VNQYNKLDSAIAKA
-118 EKSQKN
+118 EKSQKK
-124 METQSKGF
+124 MESQSKGF
-132 SSALQSMNN
+132 SSALQGMNN
-141 MALGVAGAI
+141 MALGVAVAI

-182 KIKDEWTALAAET
+182 RIKDEWTSLAAET

-206 KKLLAFGVGAD
+206 KKLLAFGIGAD
-217 DVTESLRRIG
+217 TVTDSLRRIG

-296 LEKAFRDMTSEGG
+296 LEKAFKDMTSEGG

-320 STMGQFSSLMD
+320 STMGQFSSLVD

-360 KIQSMDSGTQR
+360 KIQAMDSGTQR

-389 VNSLAGAMAFLAANP
+389 VNGLAGAMAFLAANP
-404 IVAGI
+404 IVLGI
-409 AASAVA
+409 TAAAVA

-434 TELQKTKASAE
+434 TELQKTKTSAE
-445 QLLQSYADGNTAKQ
+445 QLLASYADGNTAKQ
-459 LDEEATRDLI
+459 LDEAATRDLI

-476 GEVSAYATTVEAAT
+476 GEVSAYATTVEEAS
-490 EAVKRLH
+490 EAVKRIT
-497 EQKVLEAAMPQ
+497 EQKVLE
-508 IESVQRM
+508 S
-515 AESMAN
+515 
-521 ITDQVAAAQRRVAE
+521 AAAQLEKLRKVDLNRSDAFATRSKEQQRYTEFQSDPMRAMNWAEGDDLLNQLQGAE
-535 ARSAMEASRYFD
+535 AEFNRLSEKSDKMREQIQAALASIGYQLSGYNIIKIPVSLEPEKIEEDVAAISAA
-547 TGVEAQT
+547 VEA
-554 EYNNAVQELEALQR
+554 
-568 TVSNYSDKIPEK
+568 
-580 VAIINASLA
+580 A
-589 TIGKTLNDRYEI
+589 T
-601 VDLEVDVQPVVAN
+601 
-614 TSALTESV
+614 
-622 ANALS
+622 
-627 SPPPDFGREWQDK
+627 PPDFGREWQDK

-651 REKAIKALEEKG
+651 REKAIQALNAKAAE
-663 TASFGINFADN
+663 SFGAGYAGN
-674 AEYKAELAALMEYY
+674 AEYKAEFDALMTYY

-698 APAAL
+698 KPAAL
-703 FTDEWTEKN
+703 FTDEWTVKN
-712 MNELEKLERNYQD
+712 MNELQKLERNYQD

-737 FGESWAT
+737 FGEAWAT
-744 NEGYIKEAAQ
+744 NEAYIKEAAQ
-754 LEKWYAQERI
+754 LEKWYANERI

-782 QTRMNQLKEEAQ
+782 QTRMNQLAEESRYA
-794 YQAAMGLQQA
+794 AAMGLQQA
-804 EAGNAMGIAQIA
+804 ESGNAAMGIAQIA
-816 TGKTMETV
+816 TGTISESV

-832 AVSAVS
+832 ITSAS
-838 GMESGGILGAALG
+838 AGTGLGAALG

-901 MLEALGD
+901 MLEAIGD

-921 QVLTSLNPVLKV
+921 QVLTSLNPVLKI
-933 IEAALSVLGKAF
+933 IESSLSVLGKAF

-981 IQRLAAIGEAAEEMA
+981 IQRLAAIGDAAEEMA

-1017 EDQLKSQMEALSSQY
+1017 KTS
-1032 ELGLIS
+1032 
-1038 RDEYEK
+1038 
-1044 QAEKY
+1044 
-1049 ASAADNELIAINER
+1049 
-1063 MEEHLAKIEEFTGAG
+1063 
-1078 LTEEQWTNLYN
+1078 
-1089 QADEAEKQSYME
+1089 
-1101 KWGEKVPVL
+1101 
-1110 GHIAGGIADVGTAIW
+1110 
-1125 DGVTNAWDG
+1125 
-1134 LGDWLGWWDVGSPNI
+1134 
-1149 PKDHIAMVHKGETI
+1149 
-1163 VPRTFAD
+1163 
-1170 GIRSGELALVG
+1170 
-1181 RNNSAGGSGSASPI
+1181 
-1195 YVTVNV
+1195 
-1201 GGSVLAERDLV
+1201 
-1212 DAIHRGIS
+1212 
-1220 DGIASRR
+1220 
-1227 LSPLPA
+1227 

>member
-19 ADQIKAFASD
+19 ADQIKTFGND
-29 IKAASQNAKSFS
+29 LKIAAQNAKAFS
-41 SDAKTMAATVGSM
+41 GDAKAVAANVASL
-54 QQEAQ
+54 QKEAQ
-59 RAANSFK
+59 RTANSLK
-66 LFGGSVSDLR
+66 LFGGSAGELR
-76 SQQAKMKSAILDL
+76 AQHQQMKSAILDL
-89 IDQGLKPESDEVQNL
+89 IDNGLEPEAQEVQEL
-104 VNQYEKLDSAIAKA
+104 VAQYNRLDKAIDQA
-118 EKSQKN
+118 EASHGKMQ
-124 METQSKGF
+124 GG
-132 SSALQSMNN
+132 LQSTKAALAGMNGA
-141 MALGVAGAI
+141 ALAVAGAVS
-150 GGAGLASIKFAGELE
+150 GAGIAAIKFAGELE

-176 DAQEAT
+176 DAEQAT
-182 KIKDEWTALAAET
+182 RIKDEWTALAAET

-206 KKLLAFGVGAD
+206 KKLLAFGIGAD
-217 DVTESLRRIG
+217 TVTDSLRRIG

-296 LEKAFRDMTSEGG
+296 LEQAFKMMTSEGG

-320 STMGQFSSLMD
+320 STMGQFSSLVD

-348 NNAMEAISGILE
+348 NDAMSAISGILE
-360 KIQSMDSGTQR
+360 KIQSMDAGTQR
-371 ATLVTAGLIAA
+371 ATLVTGGLIAA
-382 FAAAIPV
+382 FSAAIPV
-389 VNSLAGAMAFLAANP
+389 VNGLAGAMAFLAANP
-404 IVAGI
+404 IVLGI
-409 AASAVA
+409 TAAAVA

-434 TELQKTKASAE
+434 TELQKTKTAAD
-445 QLLQSYADGNTAKQ
+445 QLLTSYADGNSAKQ
-459 LDEEATRDLI
+459 LDEAATRDLI

-476 GEVSAYATTVEAAT
+476 GEVSAYATTVEEAS
-490 EAVKRLH
+490 EAVRRLT
-497 EQKVLEAAMPQ
+497 EQKVLE
-508 IESVQRM
+508 S
-515 AESMAN
+515 
-521 ITDQVAAAQRRVAE
+521 AAAQ
-535 ARSAMEASRYFD
+535 
-547 TGVEAQT
+547 
-554 EYNNAVQELEALQR
+554 LEKL
-568 TVSNYSDKIPEK
+568 K
-580 VAIINASLA
+580 
-589 TIGKTLNDRYEI
+589 
-601 VDLEVDVQPVVAN
+601 EVDVERSGAFATRNNVQQRYTEYLSDPMRAMNWAEGDVLLTQLQGAEAEVDRLSQKSNQMREQIQVALASIGYQLSGYNIIKLPVTLATDTIPQEVEQIA
-614 TSALTESV
+614 ESV
-622 ANALS
+622 ESAV
-627 SPPPDFGREWQDK
+627 PPDFGREWQDK

-651 REKAIKALEEKG
+651 REKAIQTLNAKAAE
-663 TASFGINFADN
+663 SFGAGYAGNT
-674 AEYKAELAALMEYY
+674 EYKAEFDALMTYY

-703 FTDEWTEKN
+703 FTDEWTRKN
-712 MNELEKLERNYQD
+712 MDELQKLERDYQD
-725 SIEKLNKAAKDS
+725 SIEKLNKAAKES
-737 FGESWAT
+737 FGEAWET
-744 NEGYIKEAAQ
+744 NEDYIKEAAQ
-754 LEKWYAQERI
+754 LEKWYANERI

-772 KQREELINRH
+772 KQREALINRH
-782 QTRMNQLKEEAQ
+782 QMRMDQLAEEAR

-804 EAGNAMGIAQIA
+804 ESGNAGGLAQIA
-816 TGKTMETV
+816 VGTVSESV

-851 PIGLFIEALAKAVM
+851 PIGQFAEALLNAVM
-865 EVENVQK
+865 SLESVQK
-872 VLNIFQTVI
+872 VLNIFDTI
-881 DPLMEVIEPF
+881 LTPMMEVIEPF
-891 INGILQPLVD
+891 VDGILKPVIDL
-901 MLEALGD
+901 LETLGD
-908 TIGKMLTPILGVV
+908 TIGKLLSPILAVV
-921 QVLTSLNPVLKV
+921 QVMVSLNPVLKILEGV
-933 IEAALSVLGKAF
+933 LSLLGNAV
-945 EWFYMNVIYPV
+945 EWLYMHVIYPV
-956 GNTIIDIVNGV
+956 GNSIIGVVNAIIG
-967 INMLNKIPFVDIEP
+967 ILNKIPFVEIKKLD
-981 IQRLAAIGEAAEEMA
+981 RLAAIGEAAEEMA
-996 KEMERHAERIRLMY
+996 KDMERHAERIRLMY

-1017 EDQLKSQMEALSSQY
+1017 EDQLKSQLEALNSQY

-1049 ASAADNELIAINER
+1049 ASASDEKIIEINE
-1063 MEEHLAKIEEFTGAG
+1063 EQKAILSQIEANTYASATGNTQGLA
-1078 LTEEQWTNLYN
+1078 EQR
-1089 QADEAEKQSYME
+1089 KSYAKE
-1101 KWGEKVPVL
+1101 WGEKVPIL
-1110 GHIAGGIADVGTAIW
+1110 GHVAGFVADVGTTIW
-1125 DGVTNAWDG
+1125 EGIKSVGKTIA
-1134 LGDWLGWWDVGSPNI
+1134 GWFGFDVGTPFV
-1149 PKDHIAMVHKGETI
+1149 PTDMPAMVHKGETI

-1181 RNNSAGGSGSASPI
+1181 RNGRGGAAGGGSPI
-1195 YVTVNV
+1195 YVTVKV

-1212 DAIHRGIS
+1212 DAVHRGIS

>member
-41 SDAKTMAATVGSM
+41 SDAKTIAATVGSM

-66 LFGGSVSDLR
+66 LFGGSVSELR

-104 VNQYEKLDSAIAKA
+104 VNQYNKLDSAIAKA

-124 METQSKGF
+124 MENQSKGF
-132 SSALQSMNN
+132 RSALQSMNN
-141 MALGVAGAI
+141 IALGVAGAI
-150 GGAGLASIKFAGELE
+150 GGAGIASIKFAGELE

-176 DAQEAT
+176 DANQAT
-182 KIKDEWTALAAET
+182 RIKDEWTALAAET

-217 DVTESLRRIG
+217 DVTDSLRRIG

-296 LEKAFRDMTSEGG
+296 LEKAFKDMTSEGG

-320 STMGQFSSLMD
+320 STMGQFSSLVD

-360 KIQSMDSGTQR
+360 KIQAMDSGTQR

-389 VNSLAGAMAFLAANP
+389 VNGLAGAMAFLAANP
-404 IVAGI
+404 IVLGI
-409 AASAVA
+409 TAAAVA

-434 TELQKTKASAE
+434 TELQKTKSAAD
-445 QLLQSYADGNTAKQ
+445 QLLTSYADGNSAKQ
-459 LDEEATRDLI
+459 LDEAATRDLI

-476 GEVSAYATTVEAAT
+476 GEVSAYATTVEEASK
-490 EAVKRLH
+490 AVKRLT
-497 EQKVLEAAMPQ
+497 EQKVLE
-508 IESVQRM
+508 S
-515 AESMAN
+515 
-521 ITDQVAAAQRRVAE
+521 AAAQLEKLREVDSKLSGAFYTRSNIQKRYDEFQSDPMRAMNWAEGDVLLTQLQGAE
-535 ARSAMEASRYFD
+535 AEVNRLSEKSDKMREQIQAALASVGYQLSGYNMIKIPVTLD
-547 TGVEAQT
+547 T
-554 EYNNAVQELEALQR
+554 
-568 TVSNYSDKIPEK
+568 DKIPDK
-580 VAIINASLA
+580 L
-589 TIGKTLNDRYEI
+589 KQLD
-601 VDLEVDVQPVVAN
+601 DEV
-614 TSALTESV
+614 ESSV
-622 ANALS
+622 
-627 SPPPDFGREWQDK
+627 PPYFGREWQDK

-651 REKAIKALEEKG
+651 REKAIQALEEKG
-663 TASFGINFADN
+663 AASFGINFSSN
-674 AEYKAELAALMEYY
+674 TEYKAELAALMEYY

-703 FTDEWTEKN
+703 FTDEWTVKN
-712 MNELEKLERNYQD
+712 MNELGKLERNYQD

-744 NEGYIKEAAQ
+744 NEAYIKEAAQ
-754 LEKWYAQERI
+754 LEKWYANERI

-782 QTRMNQLKEEAQ
+782 QTRMNQLAEEAR
-794 YQAAMGLQQA
+794 YTAAMGLLQA
-804 EAGNAMGIAQIA
+804 ESGNAGGLAPIAA
-816 TGKTMETV
+816 GTVSESV

-832 AVSAVS
+832 LTSAS
-838 GMESGGILGAALG
+838 AGTGLGAALG
-851 PIGLFIEALAKAVM
+851 PIGLFVEALAKAVM

-921 QVLTSLNPVLKV
+921 QVLTSLNPVLKI
-933 IEAALSVLGKAF
+933 IESALSVLGKAF

-981 IQRLAAIGEAAEEMA
+981 IQRLAAIGDAAEEMA

-1010 DRQKSAV
+1010 ERQKSAV
-1017 EDQLKSQMEALSSQY
+1017 EDQLKSQLEALSSQY

-1049 ASAADNELIAINER
+1049 ASAADEKIIDLNEAQNAILSQIEANTYASATGNTSG
-1063 MEEHLAKIEEFTGAG
+1063 LA
-1078 LTEEQWTNLYN
+1078 EQRTSF
-1089 QADEAEKQSYME
+1089 AKE
-1101 KWGEKVPVL
+1101 WGEKVPVL
-1110 GHIAGGIADVGTAIW
+1110 GHLAGALADTGKAIW
-1125 DGVTNAWDG
+1125 DGLNRAGKAVA
-1134 LGDWLGWWDVGSPNI
+1134 DWVDSWWPFDTGSTFVPQDM
-1149 PKDHIAMVHKGETI
+1149 PAMVHKGETI

-1181 RNNSAGGSGSASPI
+1181 RNGPGGGAASGGSPI

-1201 GGSVLAERDLV
+1201 GGSVLSERDLV
-1212 DAIHRGIS
+1212 DAVHRGIS

>member
-10 QIKLMAQQA
+10 QIKIMAQQA
-19 ADQIKAFASD
+19 ADQIKSFASD

-76 SQQAKMKSAILDL
+76 AQQTKMKSAILDL
-89 IDQGLKPESDEVQNL
+89 IEQGLKPESQEVQDL
-104 VNQYEKLDSAIAKA
+104 VSQYNRLDDAIAKA
-118 EKSQKN
+118 EQSQKK
-124 METQSKGF
+124 MENQSRGF
-132 SSALQSMNN
+132 STALQSMNN

-176 DAQEAT
+176 DAEQAT
-182 KIKDEWTALAAET
+182 KIKDEWTTLAAET

-217 DVTESLRRIG
+217 DVTDSLRRIG

-296 LEKAFRDMTSEGG
+296 LEKAFQDMTSEGG

-336 LAKFG
+336 LAEFG
-341 QMLLPLA
+341 KMLLPLA
-348 NNAMEAISGILE
+348 NNAIEAISGILE
-360 KIQSMDSGTQR
+360 KIQAMDSGTQR

-389 VNSLAGAMAFLAANP
+389 VNGLAGAMAFLAANP

-409 AASAVA
+409 AAAAVA

-426 ANAYKDYN
+426 ANAYQDYN
-434 TELQKTKASAE
+434 TELQKTKSSAD

-459 LDEEATRDLI
+459 LDEAATRDLI

-476 GEVSAYATTVEAAT
+476 GEVSAYATTVEEAS
-490 EAVKRLH
+490 EAVRRLT
-497 EQKVLEAAMPQ
+497 EQKVLE
-508 IESVQRM
+508 S
-515 AESMAN
+515 
-521 ITDQVAAAQRRVAE
+521 AAAQ
-535 ARSAMEASRYFD
+535 
-547 TGVEAQT
+547 
-554 EYNNAVQELEALQR
+554 LEKL
-568 TVSNYSDKIPEK
+568 K
-580 VAIINASLA
+580 
-589 TIGKTLNDRYEI
+589 
-601 VDLEVDVQPVVAN
+601 EVDVERSGAFATRNNVQQRYTEYQSDPMRAMNWAEGDVLLTQLQGAEAEVDRLSQKSEQMREQIQAALASIGYQLSGYSIIELPVTLAADTIPQEVEQIA
-614 TSALTESV
+614 TTVESAV
-622 ANALS
+622 
-627 SPPPDFGREWQDK
+627 PPDFGREWQDK

-651 REKAIKALEEKG
+651 REKAIQALEAKG
-663 TASFGINFADN
+663 TASFGINFSSN
-674 AEYKAELAALMEYY
+674 TEYKAELAALMEYY
-688 QRELDKLNEK
+688 QRELDKLNDK

-703 FTDEWTEKN
+703 FTDEWTRKN
-712 MNELEKLERNYQD
+712 MDELQKLEVDYQD

-737 FGESWAT
+737 FGEAWET
-744 NEGYIKEAAQ
+744 NEAYIKEAAQ
-754 LEKWYAQERI
+754 LEKWYANERI

-772 KQREELINRH
+772 QQREALINRH
-782 QTRMNQLKEEAQ
+782 QMRMDQLAEEAR
-794 YQAAMGLQQA
+794 YQAAMGLKMA
-804 EAGNAMGIAQIA
+804 EAGNIGGLGKIAGGTAMEQ
-816 TGKTMETV
+816 V
-824 AGSQLGSA
+824 AGSQLVSA
-832 AVSAVS
+832 AMSAAS
-838 GMESGGILGAALG
+838 GMASGGILGAVLG
-851 PIGLFIEALAKAVM
+851 PLAQFVTALLEAILAL
-865 EVENVQK
+865 ENVQK
-872 VLNIFQTVI
+872 ILNWASTIVEKMMDVI
-881 DPLMEVIEPF
+881 GPMLNDGLQQIVDLLETLGTTLGKILAPL
-891 INGILQPLVD
+891 INMSNALNSITLV
-901 MLEALGD
+901 
-908 TIGKMLTPILGVV
+908 
-921 QVLTSLNPVLKV
+921 PVLKMV
-933 IEAALSVLGKAF
+933 EAVLAAVGSVF
-945 EWFYMNVIYPV
+945 EWLNNHVIVPF
-956 GNTIIDIVNGV
+956 GNALIDIANGL
-967 INMLNKIPFVDIEP
+967 IDMLNMIPSVDIDK
-981 IQRLAAIGEAAEEMA
+981 IAKLRLIGEAAEEMA

-1010 DRQKSAV
+1010 ERQKSAV
-1017 EDQLKSQMEALSSQY
+1017 EDQLRSQMEALSSQY

-1038 RDEYEK
+1038 REEYEK

-1049 ASAADNELIAINER
+1049 ASAADEKIIDLNEAQNAILSQIEANTYASATGNTSG
-1063 MEEHLAKIEEFTGAG
+1063 LAEQRTSFTK
-1078 LTEEQWTNLYN
+1078 E
-1089 QADEAEKQSYME
+1089 
-1101 KWGEKVPVL
+1101 WGEKVPVL
-1110 GHIAGGIADVGTAIW
+1110 GHLAGAVADTGKAIW
-1125 DGVTNAWDG
+1125 DGLNRAGKAVA
-1134 LGDWLGWWDVGSPNI
+1134 DWVDSWWPFDTGSTFVPQDM
-1149 PKDHIAMVHKGETI
+1149 PAMVHKGETI

-1181 RNNSAGGSGSASPI
+1181 RNGLGGGAASGGSPI
-1195 YVTVNV
+1195 YVTVNI
-1201 GGSVLAERDLV
+1201 GGSVLSERDLV
-1212 DAIHRGIS
+1212 DAVHRGIS

>member
-19 ADQIKAFASD
+19 ADQIKTFGND
-29 IKAASQNAKSFS
+29 LKIAAQNAKAFS
-41 SDAKTMAATVGSM
+41 GDAKTMTATVGSM

-76 SQQAKMKSAILDL
+76 SQQTKMKSAILDL

-104 VNQYEKLDSAIAKA
+104 VDQYNKLDSAIAKA
-118 EKSQKN
+118 EQSQKSIKK
-124 METQSKGF
+124 QSKGF
-132 SSALQSMNN
+132 SSALKSMNN
-141 MALGVAGAI
+141 MALGVAAAI
-150 GGAGLASIKFAGELE
+150 GGAGFASIKFAGELE

-176 DAQEAT
+176 DADQAT
-182 KIKDEWTALAAET
+182 RIKDEWTALAAET

-217 DVTESLRRIG
+217 DVTDSLRRIG

-296 LEKAFRDMTSEGG
+296 LEKAFKDMTSEGG

-320 STMGQFSSLMD
+320 STMGQFSSLVD

-360 KIQSMDSGTQR
+360 KIQAMDSGTKR

-389 VNSLAGAMAFLAANP
+389 VNGLAGAMAFLAANP

-409 AASAVA
+409 AAAAVA

-434 TELQKTKASAE
+434 TELQKTKTSAE
-445 QLLQSYADGNTAKQ
+445 QLLASYADGNTAKQ
-459 LDEEATRDLI
+459 LDEAATRELI
-469 KLYPELR
+469 NLYPELR
-476 GEVSAYATTVEAAT
+476 GEVSAYATTVEEAS
-490 EAVKRLH
+490 EAVKRLT
-497 EQKVLEAAMPQ
+497 EQKVLE
-508 IESVQRM
+508 S
-515 AESMAN
+515 
-521 ITDQVAAAQRRVAE
+521 AAAQ
-535 ARSAMEASRYFD
+535 
-547 TGVEAQT
+547 
-554 EYNNAVQELEALQR
+554 LEKL
-568 TVSNYSDKIPEK
+568 K
-580 VAIINASLA
+580 
-589 TIGKTLNDRYEI
+589 
-601 VDLEVDVQPVVAN
+601 EVDVKSSEAFATRSKVQQRYTEFQNEPMRAMNWAEGDVLLTQLQGAEADVNRLSEKSDKMREQIQAALASVGYQLSGYNIIKIPVSLQPEKIEADVAAI
-614 TSALTESV
+614 SAAVEAAT
-622 ANALS
+622 
-627 SPPPDFGREWQDK
+627 PPDFGREWQDK

-651 REKAIKALEEKG
+651 REKAIQALEAKG
-663 TASFGINFADN
+663 TASFGINFSDN

-688 QRELDKLNEK
+688 QRELDKLNDK

-703 FTDEWTEKN
+703 FTDEWTAKN

-737 FGESWAT
+737 FGEAWAT
-744 NEGYIKEAAQ
+744 NEAYIKEAAQ
-754 LEKWYAQERI
+754 LEKWYANERI

-782 QTRMNQLKEEAQ
+782 QTRMNQLAEEAR
-794 YQAAMGLQQA
+794 YAAAMGLQQA
-804 EAGNAMGIAQIA
+804 ESGNTGGLAQIA
-816 TGKTMETV
+816 TGTVSESV

-832 AVSAVS
+832 ITSAS
-838 GMESGGILGAALG
+838 AGTGLGAALG

-901 MLEALGD
+901 MLEAIGD

-921 QVLTSLNPVLKV
+921 QVLTSLNPVLKI
-933 IEAALSVLGKAF
+933 IESSLSVLGKAF

-996 KEMERHAERIRLMY
+996 KEMEKQAERIRLMY
-1010 DRQKSAV
+1010 ERQKSAV
-1017 EDQLKSQMEALSSQY
+1017 EDQLKSQLEALSSQY

-1049 ASAADNELIAINER
+1049 ASAADEKIIELNEAQNAILGQIESNTYASATGNTSG
-1063 MEEHLAKIEEFTGAG
+1063 LA
-1078 LTEEQWTNLYN
+1078 EQR
-1089 QADEAEKQSYME
+1089 KSYAKE
-1101 KWGEKVPVL
+1101 WGEKVPVL
-1110 GHIAGGIADVGTAIW
+1110 GHVAGFVADVGTKIW
-1125 DGVTNAWDG
+1125 DGIKSVGKTIA
-1134 LGDWLGWWDVGSPNI
+1134 GWFGFDVGTPFV
-1149 PKDHIAMVHKGETI
+1149 PQDMPAMVHKGETI

-1181 RNNSAGGSGSASPI
+1181 RNRSAGGSGSASPI

-1201 GGSVLAERDLV
+1201 GGSVLSERDLV
-1212 DAIHRGIS
+1212 DAVHRGIA

-1227 LSPLPA
+1227 LDPLPAGA

>member
-66 LFGGSVSDLR
+66 LFGGSVSELR
-76 SQQAKMKSAILDL
+76 SQQTKMKSAILDL

-124 METQSKGF
+124 MENQSKGF
-132 SSALQSMNN
+132 SSALKSMNN
-141 MALGVAGAI
+141 MALGVAAAI
-150 GGAGLASIKFAGELE
+150 GGAGIASIKFAGELE

-206 KKLLAFGVGAD
+206 KKLLAFGIGAD
-217 DVTESLRRIG
+217 TVTDSLRRIG

-296 LEKAFRDMTSEGG
+296 LEQAFRMMTSEGG

-320 STMGQFSSLMD
+320 STMGQFSSLVD

-348 NNAMEAISGILE
+348 NDAMAAISGILE
-360 KIQSMDSGTQR
+360 KIQSMDAGTQR
-371 ATLVTAGLIAA
+371 ATLVTGGLIAA

-389 VNSLAGAMAFLAANP
+389 VNGLAGAMAFLAANP
-404 IVAGI
+404 IVLGI
-409 AASAVA
+409 TAAAVA

-434 TELQKTKASAE
+434 TELQKTKTAAD

-459 LDEEATRDLI
+459 LDEAATRDLI

-476 GEVSAYATTVEAAT
+476 GEVSAYATTVEEAS
-490 EAVKRLH
+490 EAVKRLT
-497 EQKVLEAAMPQ
+497 EQKVLE
-508 IESVQRM
+508 S
-515 AESMAN
+515 
-521 ITDQVAAAQRRVAE
+521 AAAQLEKMREVDLARSGALATRSKVQQRYTEYQSDPMRAMNWAEGDVLLTQLQGAE
-535 ARSAMEASRYFD
+535 AEVNRLTEKSDKMREQIQAALASIGYQLSGYNIIKIPVTLD
-547 TGVEAQT
+547 T
-554 EYNNAVQELEALQR
+554 
-568 TVSNYSDKIPEK
+568 DKIPDK
-580 VAIINASLA
+580 L
-589 TIGKTLNDRYEI
+589 KQLD
-601 VDLEVDVQPVVAN
+601 DEV
-614 TSALTESV
+614 ESSV
-622 ANALS
+622 
-627 SPPPDFGREWQDK
+627 PPDFGREWQDK

-651 REKAIKALEEKG
+651 REKAIQALEEKG
-663 TASFGINFADN
+663 AASFGINFSSN
-674 AEYKAELAALMEYY
+674 TEYKAELAALMEYY

-703 FTDEWTEKN
+703 FTDEWTVKN
-712 MNELEKLERNYQD
+712 MNELGKLERNYQD
-725 SIEKLNKAAKDS
+725 SIEKLNKAAQDS

-744 NEGYIKEAAQ
+744 NEAYIKEAAQ
-754 LEKWYAQERI
+754 LEKWYANERI

-782 QTRMNQLKEEAQ
+782 QTRMNQIAEEAR
-794 YQAAMGLQQA
+794 YAAAMGLQQA
-804 EAGNAMGIAQIA
+804 ESGNTGGLAQIA
-816 TGKTMETV
+816 TGTV
-824 AGSQLGSA
+824 SESLAGSQLGSA
-832 AVSAVS
+832 ITSAS
-838 GMESGGILGAALG
+838 AGTGLAAALG

-921 QVLTSLNPVLKV
+921 QVLTSLNPVLKI
-933 IEAALSVLGKAF
+933 IESALSVLGKAF

-981 IQRLAAIGEAAEEMA
+981 IQRLAAIGDAAEEMA
-996 KEMERHAERIRLMY
+996 KEMERQAERIRLMY
-1010 DRQKSAV
+1010 ERQKSAV
-1017 EDQLKSQMEALSSQY
+1017 EDQLKSQLEALSSQY

-1049 ASAADNELIAINER
+1049 ASAADEKIIDLNEAQNAILSQIEANTYASATGNTSG
-1063 MEEHLAKIEEFTGAG
+1063 LA
-1078 LTEEQWTNLYN
+1078 EQR
-1089 QADEAEKQSYME
+1089 KSYAKE
-1101 KWGEKVPVL
+1101 WGEKVPVL
-1110 GHIAGGIADVGTAIW
+1110 GHLAGALADTGKAIW
-1125 DGVTNAWDG
+1125 DGLNRAGKAVA
-1134 LGDWLGWWDVGSPNI
+1134 DWVDSWWPFDTGSTFVPQDM
-1149 PKDHIAMVHKGETI
+1149 PAMVHKGETI

-1181 RNNSAGGSGSASPI
+1181 RNGPGGGAASGGSPI

-1201 GGSVLAERDLV
+1201 GGSVLSERDLV
-1212 DAIHRGIS
+1212 DAVHRGIS

>member
-76 SQQAKMKSAILDL
+76 SQQTKMKSAILDL

-124 METQSKGF
+124 MENQSKGF
-132 SSALQSMNN
+132 SSALKSMNN

-150 GGAGLASIKFAGELE
+150 GGAGIASIKFAGELE

-206 KKLLAFGVGAD
+206 KKLLAFGIGAD
-217 DVTESLRRIG
+217 TVTDSLRRIG

-296 LEKAFRDMTSEGG
+296 LEQAFKLMTSEGG

-320 STMGQFSSLMD
+320 STMGQFSSLVD

-348 NNAMEAISGILE
+348 NDAMTAISGILE
-360 KIQSMDSGTQR
+360 KIQSMDAGTQR

-389 VNSLAGAMAFLAANP
+389 VTGLAGAMAFLAANP
-404 IVAGI
+404 IVLGI
-409 AASAVA
+409 TAAAVA

-434 TELQKTKASAE
+434 TELQKTKTAAD
-445 QLLQSYADGNTAKQ
+445 QLLSSYADGNTAKQ
-459 LDEEATRDLI
+459 LDEAATRDLI

-476 GEVSAYATTVEAAT
+476 GEVSAYATTVEEAS
-490 EAVKRLH
+490 EAVKRLT
-497 EQKVLEAAMPQ
+497 EQKVLE
-508 IESVQRM
+508 S
-515 AESMAN
+515 
-521 ITDQVAAAQRRVAE
+521 AAAQLEKLREVDLNRSEAFATRNNIQQRYDEFQNDPMRAMNWAEGDVLVTQLQGAE
-535 ARSAMEASRYFD
+535 AEVNRLTEKSDKMREQIQAALASIGYQLSGYNIIKIPVSLEPEKIEEDVAAISAA
-547 TGVEAQT
+547 VEA
-554 EYNNAVQELEALQR
+554 
-568 TVSNYSDKIPEK
+568 
-580 VAIINASLA
+580 A
-589 TIGKTLNDRYEI
+589 TL
-601 VDLEVDVQPVVAN
+601 
-614 TSALTESV
+614 
-622 ANALS
+622 
-627 SPPPDFGREWQDK
+627 PDFGREWQDK

-651 REKAIKALEEKG
+651 REKAIQALEAKG
-663 TASFGINFADN
+663 TASFGINFSDN

-703 FTDEWTEKN
+703 FTDEWTVKN
-712 MNELEKLERNYQD
+712 MDQLEKLERDYQD
-725 SIEKLNKAAKDS
+725 SVEKLNKAAKES
-737 FGESWAT
+737 FGEAWET
-744 NEGYIKEAAQ
+744 NEAYIKEAAQ
-754 LEKWYAQERI
+754 LEKWYANERI

-772 KQREELINRH
+772 KQREDLINRH
-782 QTRMNQLKEEAQ
+782 QMRMDQLAEEAR
-794 YQAAMGLQQA
+794 YQAALGQQRLEGGDIGGL
-804 EAGNAMGIAQIA
+804 AQIA
-816 TGKTMETV
+816 GGTVSESV

-832 AVSAVS
+832 LTSAS
-838 GMESGGILGAALG
+838 AGTGLGAALG

-881 DPLMEVIEPF
+881 DPLMQVIEPF

-921 QVLTSLNPVLKV
+921 QVLTSLNPVLKI
-933 IEAALSVLGKAF
+933 IEATLSVLGKAF

-981 IQRLAAIGEAAEEMA
+981 IQRLAAIGDAAEEMA
-996 KEMERHAERIRLMY
+996 KEMERQAERIRLMY
-1010 DRQKSAV
+1010 ERQKSAV
-1017 EDQLKSQMEALSSQY
+1017 EDQLKSQLEALSSQY

-1049 ASAADNELIAINER
+1049 ASAADEKIINLNEAQNAILSQIEANTYASATGNTSG
-1063 MEEHLAKIEEFTGAG
+1063 LA
-1078 LTEEQWTNLYN
+1078 EQRKSY
-1089 QADEAEKQSYME
+1089 EKE
-1101 KWGEKVPVL
+1101 WGEKVPVL
-1110 GHIAGGIADVGTAIW
+1110 GHVAGFVADVGTKIW
-1125 DGVTNAWDG
+1125 DGIKSVGKTIA
-1134 LGDWLGWWDVGSPNI
+1134 GWFGFDVGTPFV
-1149 PKDHIAMVHKGETI
+1149 PQDMPAMVHKGETI

-1181 RNNSAGGSGSASPI
+1181 RNRSAGGSGSASPI

-1201 GGSVLAERDLV
+1201 GGSILSERDLV
-1212 DAIHRGIS
+1212 DAVHRGIS

>member
-19 ADQIKAFASD
+19 ADQIKTFGND
-29 IKAASQNAKSFS
+29 LKIAAQNAKAFS
-41 SDAKTMAATVGSM
+41 GDAKTMAATVGSM

-76 SQQAKMKSAILDL
+76 SQQTKMKSAILDL

-104 VNQYEKLDSAIAKA
+104 VNQYNRLDDAIAKA
-118 EKSQKN
+118 EKSQKK
-124 METQSKGF
+124 MESQSKGF
-132 SSALQSMNN
+132 SSALQGMNN
-141 MALGVAGAI
+141 MALGVAVAI

-182 KIKDEWTALAAET
+182 RIKDEWTALAAET

-206 KKLLAFGVGAD
+206 KKLLAFGIGAD
-217 DVTESLRRIG
+217 TVTDSLRRIG

-296 LEKAFRDMTSEGG
+296 LEKAFKDMTSEGG

-320 STMGQFSSLMD
+320 STMGQFSSLVD

-348 NNAMEAISGILE
+348 NDAMTAISGILE
-360 KIQSMDSGTQR
+360 KIQSMDAGTQR
-371 ATLVTAGLIAA
+371 ATLVTGGLIAA

-389 VNSLAGAMAFLAANP
+389 VNGLAGAMAFLAANP
-404 IVAGI
+404 IFLGI
-409 AASAVA
+409 TAAAVA

-434 TELQKTKASAE
+434 TELQKTKSSAD
-445 QLLQSYADGNTAKQ
+445 QILSSYADGNTAKQ
-459 LDEEATRDLI
+459 LDAAATRELI
-469 KLYPELR
+469 NLYPELR
-476 GEVSAYATTVEAAT
+476 GEVSAYATTVEEAS
-490 EAVKRLH
+490 EAVKRIT
-497 EQKVLEAAMPQ
+497 EQKVLE
-508 IESVQRM
+508 S
-515 AESMAN
+515 
-521 ITDQVAAAQRRVAE
+521 AAAQ
-535 ARSAMEASRYFD
+535 
-547 TGVEAQT
+547 
-554 EYNNAVQELEALQR
+554 LEKL
-568 TVSNYSDKIPEK
+568 K
-580 VAIINASLA
+580 
-589 TIGKTLNDRYEI
+589 
-601 VDLEVDVQPVVAN
+601 EVDVKRSRAFATRSKVQQRYTKFQNDPMRDMNWDKRDILLTQLQGAEADFNRLAEKSDKMREQIQAALAAVGYQLSGYNIIKIPVSLQPEKIEEDVAAI
-614 TSALTESV
+614 SAAVEAAT
-622 ANALS
+622 
-627 SPPPDFGREWQDK
+627 PPDFGREWQDK

-651 REKAIKALEEKG
+651 REKAIQALEAKG
-663 TASFGINFADN
+663 TASFGINFSDN

-688 QRELDKLNEK
+688 QRELDKLNDK

-703 FTDEWTEKN
+703 FTDEWTAKN

-737 FGESWAT
+737 FGEAWAT
-744 NEGYIKEAAQ
+744 NEAYIKEAAQ
-754 LEKWYAQERI
+754 LEKWYANERI

-782 QTRMNQLKEEAQ
+782 QTRMNQLAEEAR
-794 YQAAMGLQQA
+794 YAAAMGLQQA
-804 EAGNAMGIAQIA
+804 ESGNTGGLAQIA
-816 TGKTMETV
+816 TGTVSESV

-832 AVSAVS
+832 ITSAS
-838 GMESGGILGAALG
+838 AGTGLGAALG

-872 VLNIFQTVI
+872 VLNIFQTFI

-901 MLEALGD
+901 MLEAIGD

-921 QVLTSLNPVLKV
+921 QVLTSLNPVLKI
-933 IEAALSVLGKAF
+933 IESSLSVLGKAF

-981 IQRLAAIGEAAEEMA
+981 IQRLAAIGDAAEEMA

-1017 EDQLKSQMEALSSQY
+1017 EDQLKSQLEALSSQY

-1049 ASAADNELIAINER
+1049 ASAADEKIIDLNEAQNAILGQIEANTYASATGNTSG
-1063 MEEHLAKIEEFTGAG
+1063 LA
-1078 LTEEQWTNLYN
+1078 EQR
-1089 QADEAEKQSYME
+1089 KSYAKE
-1101 KWGEKVPVL
+1101 WGEKVPVL
-1110 GHIAGGIADVGTAIW
+1110 GHVAGFVADVGTRIW
-1125 DGVTNAWDG
+1125 DGIKSVGKTIA
-1134 LGDWLGWWDVGSPNI
+1134 GWFGFDVGTPFV
-1149 PKDHIAMVHKGETI
+1149 PQDMPAMVHKGETI

-1181 RNNSAGGSGSASPI
+1181 RNRSAGGSGSASPI

-1201 GGSVLAERDLV
+1201 GGSVLSERDLV
-1212 DAIHRGIS
+1212 DAVHRGIA

-1227 LSPLPA
+1227 LDPLPAGA

>member
-104 VNQYEKLDSAIAKA
+104 VDQYNKLDSAIAKA

-124 METQSKGF
+124 MENQSKGF

-206 KKLLAFGVGAD
+206 KKLLAFNIESEK
-217 DVTESLRRIG
+217 VTDTLRRIG

-296 LEKAFRDMTSEGG
+296 LEKAFQDMTSEGG

-336 LAKFG
+336 LAEFG
-341 QMLLPLA
+341 KMLLPLA
-348 NNAMEAISGILE
+348 NNAMESISGILE
-360 KIQSMDSGTQR
+360 KIQAMDSGTQR

-409 AASAVA
+409 AAAAVA

-434 TELQKTKASAE
+434 TELQKTKTSAE
-445 QLLQSYADGNTAKQ
+445 QLLSSYADGNTAKQ
-459 LDEEATRDLI
+459 LDEAATRDLI

-476 GEVSAYATTVEAAT
+476 GEVSAYATTVEEAA
-490 EAVKRLH
+490 EAVQRLT
-497 EQKVLEAAMPQ
+497 EQKVLE
-508 IESVQRM
+508 S
-515 AESMAN
+515 
-521 ITDQVAAAQRRVAE
+521 AAAQLEKLREVDLNRSGAFATRRDIQQRYDEFQNDPMRAMNWAEGDVLVTQLRGAE
-535 ARSAMEASRYFD
+535 AEVNRL
-547 TGVEAQT
+547 T
-554 EYNNAVQELEALQR
+554 EK
-568 TVSNYSDKIPEK
+568 SDKMREQ
-580 VAIINASLA
+580 INAALA
-589 TIGKTLNDRYEI
+589 AIGYQLSGYEMVKIPVTLSAENI
-601 VDLEVDVQPVVAN
+601 PQEVEQIA
-614 TSALTESV
+614 ESV
-622 ANALS
+622 ESAV
-627 SPPPDFGREWQDK
+627 PPDFGREWQDK

-651 REKAIKALEEKG
+651 REKAIKALEAKG
-663 TASFGINFADN
+663 TASFGINFSSN
-674 AEYKAELAALMEYY
+674 TEYKSELAALMEYY

-703 FTDEWTEKN
+703 FTDEWTAKN
-712 MNELEKLERNYQD
+712 MNELEKLERDYQD
-725 SIEKLNKAAKDS
+725 GIEKLNKAAKDS

-744 NEGYIKEAAQ
+744 NEAYIKEAAQ
-754 LEKWYAQERI
+754 LEKWYANERI

-782 QTRMNQLKEEAQ
+782 QTRMNQLAEEAR
-794 YQAAMGLQQA
+794 YTAAMGLQQA
-804 EAGNAMGIAQIA
+804 ESGNAAGLAQIA
-816 TGKTMETV
+816 GGTTMETV

-832 AVSAVS
+832 AVSAAS
-838 GMESGGILGAALG
+838 GMESGGILGAVLG
-851 PIGLFIEALAKAVM
+851 PLGQFIEALIGAIM
-865 EVENVQK
+865 QLENVQK
-872 VLNIFQTVI
+872 VLNIFQTII
-881 DPLMEVIEPF
+881 DPLVAVIEPF
-891 INGILQPLVD
+891 INAILQPLVD
-901 MLEALGD
+901 VLEQLGE
-908 TIGKMLTPILGVV
+908 TIGIMLAPILAVV
-921 QVLTSLNPVLKV
+921 QVLTALNPVLKILEGV
-933 IEAALSVLGKAF
+933 LSVVASAF
-945 EWFYMNVIYPV
+945 EWLYMKVIYPV
-956 GNTIIDIVNGV
+956 GNAIIDVVNGV

-981 IQRLAAIGEAAEEMA
+981 IQRLAAIGTAAEEMA
-996 KEMERHAERIRLMY
+996 KEMEKQAERIRLMY
-1010 DRQKSAV
+1010 ERQKSAV

-1038 RDEYEK
+1038 RDAYEK

-1049 ASAADNELIAINER
+1049 ASAADEKIIELNETQTEI
-1063 MEEHLAKIEEFTGAG
+1063 LAQIEANTYSTAVGNTSG
-1078 LTEEQWTNLYN
+1078 L
-1089 QADEAEKQSYME
+1089 ADTRRSYAE
-1101 KWGEKVPVL
+1101 KWGEKVPII
-1110 GHIAGGIADVGTAIW
+1110 GTIAGKVADFAVSAWDAMNDWGEKVADGWNDFWSGNWFDVGTPYVPS
-1125 DGVTNAWDG
+1125 DQ
-1134 LGDWLGWWDVGSPNI
+1134 
-1149 PKDHIAMVHKGETI
+1149 IAMVHEGETI

-1201 GGSVLAERDLV
+1201 GGSVLSERDLV
-1212 DAIHRGIS
+1212 DAVHRGIS

>member
-76 SQQAKMKSAILDL
+76 SQQTKMKSAILDL

-104 VNQYEKLDSAIAKA
+104 VDQYNKLDSAIAKA

-124 METQSKGF
+124 MEKQSKGF
-132 SSALQSMNN
+132 SSALKSMNN
-141 MALGVAGAI
+141 MALGVAAAI

-206 KKLLAFGVGAD
+206 KKLLAFGIGAD
-217 DVTESLRRIG
+217 TVTDSLRRIG

-296 LEKAFRDMTSEGG
+296 LEQAFKLMTSEGG

-320 STMGQFSSLMD
+320 STMGQFSSLVD

-348 NNAMEAISGILE
+348 NDAMTAISGILE
-360 KIQSMDSGTQR
+360 KIQSMDAGTQR
-371 ATLVTAGLIAA
+371 ATLVTGGLIAA

-389 VNSLAGAMAFLAANP
+389 VNGLAGAMAFLAANP
-404 IVAGI
+404 IVLGI
-409 AASAVA
+409 TAAAVA

-434 TELQKTKASAE
+434 TELQKTKTAAD
-445 QLLQSYADGNTAKQ
+445 QLLTSYADGNTAKQ
-459 LDEEATRDLI
+459 LDEAATRELI

-476 GEVSAYATTVEAAT
+476 GEVSAYATTVEEAS
-490 EAVKRLH
+490 EAVKRIT
-497 EQKVLEAAMPQ
+497 EQKVLE
-508 IESVQRM
+508 S
-515 AESMAN
+515 
-521 ITDQVAAAQRRVAE
+521 AAAQLEKLQEVDAARSEAFATRSKEQQRYTEFQSDPMRAMNWADGDDLLNQLQGAE
-535 ARSAMEASRYFD
+535 AEVNRLSEKSDKMREQIQAALASIGYQLSGYNIIKIPVSLESKKIQEDVAAISAA
-547 TGVEAQT
+547 VEA
-554 EYNNAVQELEALQR
+554 
-568 TVSNYSDKIPEK
+568 
-580 VAIINASLA
+580 A
-589 TIGKTLNDRYEI
+589 T
-601 VDLEVDVQPVVAN
+601 
-614 TSALTESV
+614 
-622 ANALS
+622 
-627 SPPPDFGREWQDK
+627 PPDFGREWQDK

-651 REKAIKALEEKG
+651 REKAIQALNAKAAE
-663 TASFGINFADN
+663 SFGAGYAGN
-674 AEYKAELAALMEYY
+674 AEYKAEFDALMTYY

-698 APAAL
+698 KPAAI
-703 FTDEWTEKN
+703 FDDAWTVKN
-712 MNELEKLERNYQD
+712 MDQLEKLERDYQD
-725 SIEKLNKAAKDS
+725 SIEKLNKAAKES
-737 FGESWAT
+737 FGEAWET
-744 NEGYIKEAAQ
+744 NEAYIKEAAQ

-764 RIEEEIAR
+764 KIEEEIAR

-782 QTRMNQLKEEAQ
+782 QTRMNQLAEEAR
-794 YQAAMGLQQA
+794 YAAAMGLQQA
-804 EAGNAMGIAQIA
+804 ESGNTGGLAQIA
-816 TGKTMETV
+816 AGSVSESV

-832 AVSAVS
+832 ITSAS
-838 GMESGGILGAALG
+838 AGTGLGAALG

-872 VLNIFQTVI
+872 VLNIFKTVI

-921 QVLTSLNPVLKV
+921 QVLTSLNPVLKI

-945 EWFYMNVIYPV
+945 EWLYMQVIYPV
-956 GNTIIDIVNGV
+956 GNGIIDVVNG
-967 INMLNKIPFVDIEP
+967 IIDMLNRIPMVDIKKLD
-981 IQRLAAIGEAAEEMA
+981 RLAAIGEAAEEMA

-1010 DRQKSAV
+1010 ERQKSAV
-1017 EDQLKSQMEALSSQY
+1017 EDQLKSQLEALSSQY

-1049 ASAADNELIAINER
+1049 ASAADEKIIDLNEAQNAILSQIEANTYASATGNTSG
-1063 MEEHLAKIEEFTGAG
+1063 LA
-1078 LTEEQWTNLYN
+1078 EQRTSF
-1089 QADEAEKQSYME
+1089 AKE
-1101 KWGEKVPVL
+1101 WGEKVPVL
-1110 GHIAGGIADVGTAIW
+1110 GHVAGFVADVGTKIW
-1125 DGVTNAWDG
+1125 DGIKSVGKTIA
-1134 LGDWLGWWDVGSPNI
+1134 GWFGFDVGTPFV
-1149 PKDHIAMVHKGETI
+1149 PQDMPAMVHKGETI

-1181 RNNSAGGSGSASPI
+1181 RNGTGGGAAGGGSPI

-1201 GGSVLAERDLV
+1201 GGSVLSERDLV
-1212 DAIHRGIS
+1212 DAVHRGIS

-1227 LSPLPA
+1227 LDPLPAGA

>member
-76 SQQAKMKSAILDL
+76 AQQAKMKSAILDL

-104 VNQYEKLDSAIAKA
+104 VDQYNKLDSAIAKA

-124 METQSKGF
+124 MENQSKGF

-150 GGAGLASIKFAGELE
+150 GGAGIASIKFAGELE

-176 DAQEAT
+176 DAPQEAT
-182 KIKDEWTALAAET
+182 RIKDEWTALAAET

-217 DVTESLRRIG
+217 DVTDSLRRIG

-296 LEKAFRDMTSEGG
+296 LEKAFQDMTSEGG

-320 STMGQFSSLMD
+320 STMGQFSSLVD

-336 LAKFG
+336 LAEFG
-341 QMLLPLA
+341 EMLLPLA
-348 NNAMEAISGILE
+348 NNAMAAISGILE
-360 KIQSMDSGTQR
+360 KIQSMDAGTQR

-389 VNSLAGAMAFLAANP
+389 VNGLAGAMAFLAANP

-409 AASAVA
+409 AAAAVA

-426 ANAYKDYN
+426 ANAYQDYN
-434 TELQKTKASAE
+434 TELQKTKTSAE
-445 QLLQSYADGNTAKQ
+445 QLLSSYADGNNAKQ
-459 LDEEATRDLI
+459 LDEEATRELI

-476 GEVSAYATTVEAAT
+476 GEVSAYATTVEEAAQ
-490 EAVKRLH
+490 AVAELNK
-497 EQKVLEAAMPQ
+497 QKVLDAATVQIAKLQEIDRELSEATKAYNDAVTALENAPAPGSWEAMRDGFAGTFDPQKDVMLAEQEMNKLAGESESVRSQ
-508 IESVQRM
+508 IERILASINHELSGYSIIELPVTLAADTIPQEVEQI
-515 AESMAN
+515 ASTVES
-521 ITDQVAAAQRRVAE
+521 
-535 ARSAMEASRYFD
+535 
-547 TGVEAQT
+547 
-554 EYNNAVQELEALQR
+554 AV
-568 TVSNYSDKIPEK
+568 
-580 VAIINASLA
+580 
-589 TIGKTLNDRYEI
+589 
-601 VDLEVDVQPVVAN
+601 
-614 TSALTESV
+614 
-622 ANALS
+622 
-627 SPPPDFGREWQDK
+627 PPDFGREWQDK

-651 REKAIKALEEKG
+651 REKAIQDLEAKG

-674 AEYKAELAALMEYY
+674 TEYKAELAALMEYY

-703 FTDEWTEKN
+703 FSDEWTRKN
-712 MNELEKLERNYQD
+712 LDELQKLERDYQD
-725 SIEKLNKAAKDS
+725 SIEKLNKAAKES
-737 FGESWAT
+737 FGEAWET
-744 NEGYIKEAAQ
+744 NEDYIKEAAQ
-754 LEKWYAQERI
+754 LEKWYANERI

-772 KQREELINRH
+772 KQREALINRH
-782 QTRMNQLKEEAQ
+782 QMRMDQLAEEAR

-804 EAGNAMGIAQIA
+804 EAGNAGGLAQIA
-816 TGKTMETV
+816 AGTTMETV

-832 AVSAVS
+832 ITSAS
-838 GMESGGILGAALG
+838 AGTGLGAALG
-851 PIGLFIEALAKAVM
+851 PIGLFIEALVKAVM

-881 DPLMEVIEPF
+881 NPLMEIIEPF

-921 QVLTSLNPVLKV
+921 QVLTSLNPILKI

-945 EWFYMNVIYPV
+945 EWLYMNVIYPV

-981 IQRLAAIGEAAEEMA
+981 IQRLAAIGDAAEEMA
-996 KEMERHAERIRLMY
+996 KDMERHAERIRLMY

-1017 EDQLKSQMEALSSQY
+1017 EDQLKSQLEALSSQY

-1063 MEEHLAKIEEFTGAG
+1063 MEEHLAAIEEFTGAS
-1078 LTEEQWTNLYN
+1078 LTEEQWKNIYN

-1101 KWGEKVPVL
+1101 KWGEKVPIL
-1110 GHIAGGIADVGTAIW
+1110 GHLAGAAADTGKAIW
-1125 DGVTNAWDG
+1125 DGLNRAG
-1134 LGDWLGWWDVGSPNI
+1134 EAIADWVDSWWPFDTGSTFVPQDM
-1149 PKDHIAMVHKGETI
+1149 PAMVHKGETI

-1181 RNNSAGGSGSASPI
+1181 RNDKNDGAAGGGSPI

-1212 DAIHRGIS
+1212 DAVHRGIAE
-1220 DGIASRR
+1220 GISSRR
-1227 LSPLPA
+1227 LDPLPAGA

>member
-66 LFGGSVSDLR
+66 LFGGSVSELR

-124 METQSKGF
+124 MENQSKGF
-132 SSALQSMNN
+132 SSALKSMNN

-150 GGAGLASIKFAGELE
+150 GGAGIASIKFAGELE

-176 DAQEAT
+176 DANQAT
-182 KIKDEWTALAAET
+182 RIKDEWTALAAET

-217 DVTESLRRIG
+217 DVTDSLRRIG

-296 LEKAFRDMTSEGG
+296 LEKAFKDMTSEGG

-320 STMGQFSSLMD
+320 STMGQFSSLVD

-360 KIQSMDSGTQR
+360 KIQAMDSGTQR

-389 VNSLAGAMAFLAANP
+389 VNGLAGAMAFLAANP
-404 IVAGI
+404 IVLGI
-409 AASAVA
+409 TAAAVA

-434 TELQKTKASAE
+434 TELQKTKSAAD
-445 QLLQSYADGNTAKQ
+445 QLLSSYADGNTAKQ
-459 LDEEATRDLI
+459 LDEAATRDLI

-476 GEVSAYATTVEAAT
+476 GEVTAYATTVEEAS
-490 EAVKRLH
+490 EAVKRLT
-497 EQKVLEAAMPQ
+497 EQKVLE
-508 IESVQRM
+508 S
-515 AESMAN
+515 
-521 ITDQVAAAQRRVAE
+521 AAAQLEKLRKVDLNRSEAFATRNNIQQRYDEFQNDPMRAMNWAEGDVLVTQLQGAE
-535 ARSAMEASRYFD
+535 AEVNRL
-547 TGVEAQT
+547 T
-554 EYNNAVQELEALQR
+554 EK
-568 TVSNYSDKIPEK
+568 SDKMREQIIAALA
-580 VAIINASLA
+580 AIGYQLS
-589 TIGKTLNDRYEI
+589 GYEI
-601 VDLEVDVQPVVAN
+601 VKIPVTLSAENIPQEVERIA
-614 TSALTESV
+614 ESV
-622 ANALS
+622 ESAV
-627 SPPPDFGREWQDK
+627 PPDFGREWQDK

-663 TASFGINFADN
+663 TASFGINFSSN
-674 AEYKAELAALMEYY
+674 TEYKAELTALMEYY

-703 FTDEWTEKN
+703 FTDEWTRKN
-712 MNELEKLERNYQD
+712 MDELQKLERDYQD

-737 FGESWAT
+737 FGESWET
-744 NEGYIKEAAQ
+744 NEAYIREAGQ

-782 QTRMNQLKEEAQ
+782 QTRMNQLAEEAR
-794 YQAAMGLQQA
+794 YAAAMGLQQA
-804 EAGNAMGIAQIA
+804 ESGNTGGLAQIA
-816 TGKTMETV
+816 TGSVSESV

-832 AVSAVS
+832 ITSAS
-838 GMESGGILGAALG
+838 AGTGLGAALG

-901 MLEALGD
+901 TLEALGD

-921 QVLTSLNPVLKV
+921 QVLTSLNPILKI
-933 IEAALSVLGKAF
+933 IETALSVLGKAF
-945 EWFYMNVIYPV
+945 EWFYMHVIYPV

-981 IQRLAAIGEAAEEMA
+981 IQRLAAIGTAAEEMA
-996 KEMERHAERIRLMY
+996 KEMEKQAERIRLMY

-1017 EDQLKSQMEALSSQY
+1017 EDQLKSQLEALESQY

-1049 ASAADNELIAINER
+1049 ASAADEKIIELNEAQNAILSQIESNTYAAATGNTSG
-1063 MEEHLAKIEEFTGAG
+1063 LA
-1078 LTEEQWTNLYN
+1078 EQRS
-1089 QADEAEKQSYME
+1089 SYAKE
-1101 KWGEKVPVL
+1101 WGEKVPVI
-1110 GHIAGGIADVGTAIW
+1110 GHIAGAVVDVGKKVWEGVKNVGKTIASWFGFDVGTPF
-1125 DGVTNAWDG
+1125 V
-1134 LGDWLGWWDVGSPNI
+1134 PNDM
-1149 PKDHIAMVHKGETI
+1149 PAMVHKGETI
-1163 VPRTFAD
+1163 IPRTFAD

-1195 YVTVNV
+1195 YVTVNI
-1201 GGSVLAERDLV
+1201 GGSVLSERELV

-1220 DGIASRR
+1220 DGISSRR